1 MKYMLRLNWRENK
14 FQTMKKKNHLIAL
27 SVLIASLVGCNGGT
41 DSSTTQPGSNNP
53 TTPTAPSTQ
62 QPEKKTGTVTIGA
75 VEHGSVTA
83 DKMTAEVGADVT
95 FTVTPDENYSV
106 KSFKVNNDEKQLNDS
121 NQVVVKMVEGGLT
134 VSAEFE
140 INSAAVTITQADH
153 GSISADKSTAK
164 IGENVTFTVA
174 PEANYVVSSFK
185 VNGADVALD
194 GNNQAVVVMVAGGL
208 NVTASFELGSG
219 TVTIGTIE
227 HGAVTADKMTAKIGE
242 DVTFK
247 ITSETGYDVS
257 FFKVNGSDVDY
268 ETKEDSTTGKTYG
281 EAKVKMVSGGLTV
294 TAEFKLGVYP
304 IEWDTPTHGT
314 IAVEGGKTQ
323 ATYGDEVKFIFT
335 PETGYEIKYLA
346 INEEQVQAIDNTYTT
361 IMGEYGLFVNVQFGL
376 ENETIT
382 VNAGEHGTIEHKNKV
397 DDSQDYLYGDTA
409 VVTVTPNEGF
419 MIETITVDGKAIEVP
434 EDKKGGYSFEQLV
447 EKDLNISATFTDVH
461 TISEFTDS
469 VINEIK
475 NAQDIKVKLAGDV
488 TLGVTLPLAKGTTE
502 YDLDGHTITSTL
514 NGMLRDA
521 NIDTETLKNKSV
533 TLKNGNIV
541 SNYDKGTVNVI
552 DSSYLAALTLDGVT
566 VSNSS
571 ISKVNPITGIYCSS
585 TTETKI
591 LNSTINIKGS
601 SNLGAYGIGTNNLD
615 GENKTITIDNTK
627 VTVTSDDFD
636 NTAFLGNTEGIK
648 VVVKNSTFTADRQA
662 VIARTGNWDI
672 SGSTFVSTGKWLDAE
687 ANVTTNT
694 KYKTTAGSWGSG
706 NEVVSGGLILGDER
720 TSAYNT
726 PVVATLKD
734 NKFTVAKGDKMSIH
748 SDGTVATTVTMDALT
763 AVEAYGYDHDEDKTT
778 VVTENNVVKKTL
790 KELNEMTTDD
800 DANLYVTTGLLTKIE
815 NAQYGNL
822 YLTDKATGE
831 ELYVYGTYL
840 DNNYSFDGTKFSFDK
855 GAKVI
860 TSDYLG
866 KEITVAGTFKNY
878 NGTTK
883 ELVNAVVIDSSA
895 EKVAAKVV
903 TEYDAEKGT
912 VTVEEGKLGDKLKV
926 TATPKEGYKV
936 SSIKVNDQALTVAE
950 DNTAEFT
957 AELNNKVVVEFVS
970 ESAPVAKVYNVS
982 FNKDNNKK
990 IVNGYENNWTNVS
1003 DDITYNVENCNN
1015 NGTAEGQIG
1024 KTEWNYIRIGSKN
1037 NPSVG
1042 SIATA
1047 TPFVEAIAESAIT
1060 IDKVNVTYINS
1071 IKLLVST
1078 SKDFTTDTTTSYD
1091 VKVAKGEQITK
1102 ITTPVA
1108 NAYYKYVI
1116 DCKQTNKKIGNGP
1129 IQISKITFTTV
1140 AE

>member
-41 DSSTTQPGSNNP
+41 DSSTTQPGSTNP

-219 TVTIGTIE
+219 TVTIGTFE

-257 FFKVNGSDVDY
+257 FFKVNGSAVDY
-268 ETKEDSTTGKTYG
+268 VTKEDSTTGKTYG

-294 TAEFKLGVYP
+294 TAEFKLGVYS

-314 IAVEGGKTQ
+314 IAVESGKTQ
-323 ATYGDEVKFIFT
+323 ATYGEEVKFIFT
-335 PETGYEIKYLA
+335 PETGYEIKYLTV
-346 INEEQVQAIDNTYTT
+346 NEEPVQWASDNTYTT
-361 IMGEYGLFVNVQFGL
+361 TMGEYGLFVTVQFGL

-382 VNAGEHGTIEHKNKV
+382 VNAGEHGTIEHKNKA
-397 DDSQDYLYGDTA
+397 DDTQDYLYGDTS

-469 VINEIK
+469 VIDEIK

-521 NIDTETLKNKSV
+521 NTDIATFGNKSV
-533 TLKNGNIV
+533 TLKNGSII

-552 DSSYLAALTLDGVT
+552 DSSYLAAFTLDGVT

-571 ISKVNPITGIYCSS
+571 ISTVNPITGIYCSS

-648 VVVKNSTFTADRQA
+648 VVVKNSIFTADRQA

-672 SGSTFVSTGKWLDAE
+672 SGSTFVSTGKWLDSE

-694 KYKTTAGSWGSG
+694 KYKTAAGSWKSG

-800 DANLYVTTGLLTKIE
+800 DANLYVTTGVLTEIK
-815 NAQYGNL
+815 NAQFGNL

-831 ELYVYGTYL
+831 ELYVHGTYL
-840 DNNYSFDGTKFSFDK
+840 DNNYSFDGTKFSFDKK

-866 KEITVAGTFKNY
+866 KEITVAGTFKNFK
-878 NGTTK
+878 GTK
-883 ELVNAVVIDSSA
+883 ELVNAVVIDSSV

-912 VTVEEGKLGDKLKV
+912 VTVEEGKLGDKLMV

-936 SSIKVNDQALTVAE
+936 SSIKVNDQALTVAD

-970 ESAPVAKVYNVS
+970 ESAPVAKVYTVS
-982 FNKDNNKK
+982 FVKANNEA
-990 IVNGYENNWTNVS
+990 VNGYNFTWKNTSDNLKFTIANGNNFDGAWDYVRFGTKKGDS
-1003 DDITYNVENCNN
+1003 TGTIT
-1015 NGTAEGQIG
+1015 TD
-1024 KTEWNYIRIGSKN
+1024 S
-1037 NPSVG
+1037 
-1042 SIATA
+1042 
-1047 TPFVEAIAESAIT
+1047 PFAEAIAESAIT
-1060 IDKVNVTYINS
+1060 IDKVTIASIDS

-1078 SKDFTTDTTTSYD
+1078 SADFKTNTTSYN
-1091 VKVAKGEQITK
+1091 VNVAEGEQTTK

-1108 NAYYKYVI
+1108 NAYYKYEI
-1116 DCKQTNKKIGNGP
+1116 NCKKASKNGP

>member
-1 MKYMLRLNWRENK
+1 
-14 FQTMKKKNHLIAL
+14 MKKKNHLIAL
-27 SVLIASLVGCNGGT
+27 SVLIASLVGCNGGN

-164 IGENVTFTVA
+164 IGEDVTFTVA

-185 VNGADVALD
+185 VNDADVALD

-247 ITSETGYDVS
+247 ITSDTGYDVS
-257 FFKVNGSDVDY
+257 SFKVNGSDVDY
-268 ETKEDSTTGKTYG
+268 VTKEDSTTGKTYW

-294 TAEFKLGVYP
+294 TAEFKLGVYS
-304 IEWDTPTHGT
+304 IEWDPTTHGT
-314 IAVEGGKTQ
+314 IAVEGGKTS
-323 ATYGDEVKFIFT
+323 ATYGEDVKFIFT
-335 PETGYEIKYLA
+335 PETGYEIKNLT
-346 INEEQVQAIDNTYTT
+346 INEEQVQWASDNTYTT
-361 IMGEYGLFVNVQFGL
+361 TMGEYGLFVTVQFGL

-382 VNAGEHGTIEHKNKV
+382 VNAGEHGTIEHKNKL
-397 DDSQDYLYGDTA
+397 DDSQDYKYGDTA

-469 VINEIK
+469 VIAEIK

-488 TLGVTLPLAKGTTE
+488 TLGVVLPLAKGTTE
-502 YDLDGHTITSTL
+502 YNLDGHTITSTL

-521 NIDTETLKNKSV
+521 NTDIATFGNKSV
-533 TLKNGNIV
+533 TLKNGSII

-552 DSSYLAALTLDGVT
+552 DSSYLAAFTLDGVT

-571 ISKVNPITGIYCSS
+571 ISTVNPITGIYCSS

-636 NTAFLGNTEGIK
+636 NTGFLGNTEGIK

-672 SGSTFVSTGKWLDAE
+672 SGSTFVSTGKWLDASE

-694 KYKTTAGSWGSG
+694 KYKTTAGSWKAG

-800 DANLYVTTGLLTKIE
+800 ANLYVTTGVLTEIK
-815 NAQYGNL
+815 NAQFGNL

-831 ELYVYGTYL
+831 ELYVHGTYL
-840 DNNYSFDGTKFSFDK
+840 DNNYSFDGTEFLFDK

-878 NGTTK
+878 NGTK

-912 VTVEEGKLGDKLKV
+912 VTVEEGKLGDKLTV

-970 ESAPVAKVYNVS
+970 ESAPVAKVYTVLFVKANCGKGS
-982 FNKDNNKK
+982 TDYYQNKVWKNTTDGLTYS
-990 IVNGYENNWTNVS
+990 IVN
-1003 DDITYNVENCNN
+1003 CAN
-1015 NGTAEGQIG
+1015 NGS
-1024 KTEWNYIRIGSKN
+1024 KDWDYIK
-1037 NPSVG
+1037 VG
-1042 SIATA
+1042 SNRQDSIGTI
-1047 TPFVEAIAESAIT
+1047 TTDKPFAEAIAESAIT
-1060 IDKVNVTYINS
+1060 IDSVNNKFINS

-1078 SKDFTTDTTTSYD
+1078 SKDFTPDTTTSYD
-1091 VKVAKGEQITK
+1091 VNVAENEQTTK
-1102 ITTPVA
+1102 IKTPVA
-1108 NAYYKYVI
+1108 NAYYRYEI
-1116 DCKQTNKKIGNGP
+1116 DCKKAKKNGP
-1129 IQISKITFTTV
+1129 ISISKITFTTV

>member
-1 MKYMLRLNWRENK
+1 
-14 FQTMKKKNHLIAL
+14 MKKKNHLIAL
-27 SVLIASLVGCNGGT
+27 SVLIASLVGCNGGN

-106 KSFKVNNDEKQLNDS
+106 KSFKVNNDEKQLNES

-164 IGENVTFTVA
+164 IGENVTF
-174 PEANYVVSSFK
+174 
-185 VNGADVALD
+185 
-194 GNNQAVVVMVAGGL
+194 
-208 NVTASFELGSG
+208 
-219 TVTIGTIE
+219 
-227 HGAVTADKMTAKIGE
+227 
-242 DVTFK
+242 K
-247 ITSETGYDVS
+247 ITSDTGYDVS
-257 FFKVNGSDVDY
+257 SFKVNGSDVDY
-268 ETKEDSTTGKTYG
+268 VTKEDSTTGKTYW

-294 TAEFKLGVYP
+294 TAEFKLAVYS

-323 ATYGDEVKFIFT
+323 ATYGEDVKFIFT
-335 PETGYEIKYLA
+335 PETGYEIKYLT
-346 INEEQVQAIDNTYTT
+346 INEEPVQWASDNTFTT
-361 IMGEYGLFVNVQFGL
+361 TMGEYGLFVTVQFGL

-382 VNAGEHGTIEHKNKV
+382 VNAGEHGTIEHKNKL
-397 DDSQDYLYGDTA
+397 DDSQDYKYGDTA

-488 TLGVTLPLAKGTTE
+488 TLGVVLPLAKGTTE

-521 NIDTETLKNKSV
+521 NTDTATFGNKSV
-533 TLKNGNIV
+533 ILKNGSIV

-552 DSSYLAALTLDGVT
+552 DSSYLAAFTLDGVT

-571 ISKVNPITGIYCSS
+571 ISTVNPITGIYCSS

-636 NTAFLGNTEGIK
+636 NTGFLGNTEGIK

-672 SGSTFVSTGKWLDAE
+672 SGSTFVSTGKWLNASE

-694 KYKTTAGSWGSG
+694 KYKTTAGSWKAG

-734 NKFTVAKGDKMSIH
+734 NKFTVTKGDKMSIH

-800 DANLYVTTGLLTKIE
+800 DANLYVTTGVLTEIK
-815 NAQYGNL
+815 NAQFGNL

-840 DNNYSFDGTKFSFDK
+840 DNNYSFDGTEFLFDK

-866 KEITVAGTFKNY
+866 KEITIAGTFKNY
-878 NGTTK
+878 NGTK

-903 TEYDAEKGT
+903 TEYDTEKGT
-912 VTVEEGKLGDKLKV
+912 VTVEEGKVGDKLTV

-936 SSIKVNDQALTVAE
+936 SSIKVNDQALTVAD

-970 ESAPVAKVYNVS
+970 DSAPVAKVYTVS
-982 FNKDNNKK
+982 FVKDNCESSTDYVSNKAWK
-990 IVNGYENNWTNVS
+990 NTTDGLTYSIVN
-1003 DDITYNVENCNN
+1003 CANN
-1015 NGTAEGQIG
+1015 NKGWDFIKA
-1024 KTEWNYIRIGSKN
+1024 GSKKKD
-1037 NPSVG
+1037 
-1042 SIATA
+1042 SIATI
-1047 TPFVEAIAESAIT
+1047 TTDSPFTEAIAESAIT
-1060 IDKVNVTYINS
+1060 IDSVNNKFINS

-1078 SKDFTTDTTTSYD
+1078 SKDFTPDTTSSYD
-1091 VKVAKGEQITK
+1091 VNVAKDKQTTK
-1102 ITTPVA
+1102 IKTPVA
-1108 NAYYKYVI
+1108 NAYYRYVI
-1116 DCKQTNKKIGNGP
+1116 DCKKASSNGP
-1129 IQISKITFTTV
+1129 IAISKITFTTV

>member
-1 MKYMLRLNWRENK
+1 
-14 FQTMKKKNHLIAL
+14 MKKKNHLIAL

-41 DSSTTQPGSNNP
+41 DSSTTQPGSTNP

-140 INSAAVTITQADH
+140 INSAAVTITQTDH

-194 GNNQAVVVMVAGGL
+194 GNNQAVVVMVASGL

-219 TVTIGTIE
+219 TVTIGTFE

-257 FFKVNGSDVDY
+257 FFKVNGSAVDY
-268 ETKEDSTTGKTYG
+268 VTKEDSTTGKTYG

-304 IEWDTPTHGT
+304 IEWDPTTHGT
-314 IAVEGGKTQ
+314 IAVESGKTQ
-323 ATYGDEVKFIFT
+323 ATYGEEVKFIFT
-335 PETGYEIKYLA
+335 PETGYEIKYLTV
-346 INEEQVQAIDNTYTT
+346 NEEPVQWASDNTYTT
-361 IMGEYGLFVNVQFGL
+361 TMGEYGLFVTVQFGL

-382 VNAGEHGTIEHKNKV
+382 VNAGEHGTIKHKNKA
-397 DDSQDYLYGDTA
+397 DDTQDYLYGDTS

-469 VINEIK
+469 VIDEIK

-521 NIDTETLKNKSV
+521 NTDIATFGNKSV
-533 TLKNGNIV
+533 TLKNGSII

-552 DSSYLAALTLDGVT
+552 DSSYLAAFTLDGVT

-571 ISKVNPITGIYCSS
+571 ISTVNPITGIYCSS

-672 SGSTFVSTGKWLDAE
+672 SGSTFVSTGKWLDSE

-694 KYKTTAGSWGSG
+694 KYKTAAGSWKSG

-748 SDGTVATTVTMDALT
+748 SDGTV
-763 AVEAYGYDHDEDKTT
+763 KTT

-800 DANLYVTTGLLTKIE
+800 DANLYVTTGVLTEIK
-815 NAQYGNL
+815 NAQFGNL

-831 ELYVYGTYL
+831 ELYVFCTYL
-840 DNNYSFDGTKFSFDK
+840 DNNYSFDGTNFSFDK
-855 GAKVI
+855 GGAEVI

-866 KEITVAGTFKNY
+866 KEITVAGTFKNFK
-878 NGTTK
+878 GTK

-912 VTVEEGKLGDKLKV
+912 VTVEEGKLGDKLTV
-926 TATPKEGYKV
+926 TATPKAGYKV
-936 SSIKVNDQALTVAE
+936 SSIKVNDQTLTVAE

-970 ESAPVAKVYNVS
+970 ESAPVAKVYTVS
-982 FNKDNNKK
+982 FVKANCESSTDYVSNKAWTNTTDGLTYSIVNCANNNKGWDFIK
-990 IVNGYENNWTNVS
+990 
-1003 DDITYNVENCNN
+1003 
-1015 NGTAEGQIG
+1015 A
-1024 KTEWNYIRIGSKN
+1024 GSSKKD
-1037 NPSVG
+1037 
-1042 SIATA
+1042 SIATI
-1047 TPFVEAIAESAIT
+1047 TTDSPFAEAIAESAIT
-1060 IDKVNVTYINS
+1060 IDSVNDAYINS
-1071 IKLLVST
+1071 ITLLVS
-1078 SKDFTTDTTTSYD
+1078 SSADFKTNTASYD
-1091 VKVAKGEQITK
+1091 VKVAKGEQTTK
-1102 ITTPVA
+1102 IKTPVA

-1116 DCKQTNKKIGNGP
+1116 DCKQSKKNGP
-1129 IQISKITFTTV
+1129 IAISKITFTTV

>member
-41 DSSTTQPGSNNP
+41 DSSTTQPGSTNP

-208 NVTASFELGSG
+208 NVTASFELGSV
-219 TVTIGTIE
+219 TVTIGTFE

-257 FFKVNGSDVDY
+257 FFKVNGSAVDY
-268 ETKEDSTTGKTYG
+268 VTKEDSTTGKTYG

-294 TAEFKLGVYP
+294 TAEFKLGVYS
-304 IEWDTPTHGT
+304 IEWDPTTHGT
-314 IAVEGGKTQ
+314 IAVESGKTQ
-323 ATYGDEVKFIFT
+323 ATYGEEVKFVFT
-335 PETGYEIKYLA
+335 PETGYEIKYLTV
-346 INEEQVQAIDNTYTT
+346 NEEQVQWASDNTYTT
-361 IMGEYGLFVNVQFGL
+361 TMGEYGLFVTVQFGL

-382 VNAGEHGTIEHKNKV
+382 VNAGEHGTIEHKNKA
-397 DDSQDYLYGDTA
+397 DDTQDYLYGDTS

-469 VINEIK
+469 VIDEIK

-488 TLGVTLPLAKGTTE
+488 TLGVVLPLAKGTTE

-514 NGMLRDA
+514 NGMFRDA
-521 NIDTETLKNKSV
+521 NTDIATFGNKSV
-533 TLKNGNIV
+533 TLKNGSII

-552 DSSYLAALTLDGVT
+552 DSSYLAAFTLDGVT

-571 ISKVNPITGIYCSS
+571 ISTVNPITGIYCSS

-694 KYKTTAGSWGSG
+694 KYKTAAGSWKSG
-706 NEVVSGGLILGDER
+706 NEVVSGGLILGDES

-778 VVTENNVVKKTL
+778 VVTENNVVKSNIAEVVAKSE
-790 KELNEMTTDD
+790 KDD
-800 DANLYVTTGLLTKIE
+800 TKLYYVTGVVKDIYDETHGNIHLLDKTTGQSMI
-815 NAQYGNL
+815 
-822 YLTDKATGE
+822 
-831 ELYVYGTYL
+831 VYGTYL
-840 DNNYSFDGTKFSFDK
+840 TNEYSFDGSKFSFKQSDSTP
-855 GAKVI
+855 I
-860 TSDYLG
+860 TKEYIG
-866 KEITVAGTFKNY
+866 KEITVAGTLGFHGGAGQIANGFVLDAKADKY
-878 NGTTK
+878 NDDLT
-883 ELVNAVVIDSSA
+883 VS
-895 EKVAAKVV
+895 
-903 TEYDAEKGT
+903 YDNNKGT
-912 VTVEEGKLGDKLKV
+912 VVLSKDNPQLGDEV
-926 TATPKEGYKV
+926 TITATPKEGYRLSKV
-936 SSIKVNDQALTVAE
+936 TLKTIDDVESDITSTLK
-950 DNTAEFT
+950 FT
-957 AELNNKVVVEFVS
+957 AGLKDTITVEFVS
-970 ESAPVAKVYNVS
+970 DSTPVATVHEVV
-982 FNKDNNKK
+982 FNGENNNEPVGAYDKTWTNTTNGIK
-990 IVNGYENNWTNVS
+990 YVIVNG
-1003 DDITYNVENCNN
+1003 NN
-1015 NGTAEGQIG
+1015 NTNKWDYIKFGRKKVASIG
-1024 KTEWNYIRIGSKN
+1024 NIHTLS
-1037 NPSVG
+1037 
-1042 SIATA
+1042 
-1047 TPFVEAIAESAIT
+1047 PFVNPIASSTIT
-1060 IDKVNVTYINS
+1060 IDSIIAAKVNS
-1071 IKLLVST
+1071 IKFYIST
-1078 SKDFTTDTTTSYD
+1078 NDNFSDATVYNLAIKAGVIETT
-1091 VKVAKGEQITK
+1091 V
-1102 ITTPVA
+1102 TTPVA
-1108 NAYYKYVI
+1108 NAYYKYEF
-1116 DCKQTNKKIGNGP
+1116 DCQSGSGNGFV
-1129 IQISKITFTTV
+1129 QISKVTFTEKV
-1140 AE
+1140 

>member
-1 MKYMLRLNWRENK
+1 
-14 FQTMKKKNHLIAL
+14 MKKKNHLIAL
-27 SVLIASLVGCNGGT
+27 SVLIASLVGCNGGN

-185 VNGADVALD
+185 VNDADVALD

-208 NVTASFELGSG
+208 NATASFELGSG

-247 ITSETGYDVS
+247 ITSDTGYDVS
-257 FFKVNGSDVDY
+257 SFKVNGSDADY
-268 ETKEDSTTGKTYG
+268 VTKEDSTTGKTYW

-294 TAEFKLGVYP
+294 TAEFKLAVYS

-323 ATYGDEVKFIFT
+323 ATYGEEVKFIFT
-335 PETGYEIKYLA
+335 PETGYEIKYLT
-346 INEEQVQAIDNTYTT
+346 INEEQVQASDNTYTT
-361 IMGEYGLFVNVQFGL
+361 TMGEYGLFVTVQFGL

-382 VNAGEHGTIEHKNKV
+382 VNAGEHGTIEHKNKA

-419 MIETITVDGKAIEVP
+419 MIETIKVDGKAIEVP

-521 NIDTETLKNKSV
+521 NTDTATFGNKSV
-533 TLKNGNIV
+533 TLKNGNII

-552 DSSYLAALTLDGVT
+552 DSSYLAAFTLDGVT

-571 ISKVNPITGIYCSS
+571 ISTVNPITGIYCSS

-672 SGSTFVSTGKWLDAE
+672 SGSTFVSTGKWLDASE

-694 KYKTTAGSWGSG
+694 KYKTTAGSWKAG
-706 NEVVSGGLILGDER
+706 NEVVSGGLILGDE
-720 TSAYNT
+720 TTTAYNT

-840 DNNYSFDGTKFSFDK
+840 DNNYSFDGTEFLFDK

-866 KEITVAGTFKNY
+866 KEITIAGTFKNY
-878 NGTTK
+878 NGTK

-912 VTVEEGKLGDKLKV
+912 VTVEDGKVGDKLTV

-936 SSIKVNDQALTVAE
+936 SSIKVNDQALTVAD

-970 ESAPVAKVYNVS
+970 ESAPVAKVYTVS
-982 FNKDNNKK
+982 FVKANNEA
-990 IVNGYENNWTNVS
+990 VNGYNFTWKNTSDNLKFTIANGNNFDGAWDYVRFGTKKGDS
-1003 DDITYNVENCNN
+1003 TGTIT
-1015 NGTAEGQIG
+1015 TD
-1024 KTEWNYIRIGSKN
+1024 S
-1037 NPSVG
+1037 
-1042 SIATA
+1042 
-1047 TPFVEAIAESAIT
+1047 PFAEAIAESAIT
-1060 IDKVNVTYINS
+1060 IDKVTIASIDS

-1078 SKDFTTDTTTSYD
+1078 SADFKTNTTSYN
-1091 VKVAKGEQITK
+1091 VNVAEGEQTTK

-1108 NAYYKYVI
+1108 NAYYKYEI
-1116 DCKQTNKKIGNGP
+1116 NCKKASKNGP

>member
-1 MKYMLRLNWRENK
+1 
-14 FQTMKKKNHLIAL
+14 MKKKNHLIAL
-27 SVLIASLVGCNGGT
+27 SVLIASLVGCNGGN

-185 VNGADVALD
+185 VNDADVALD

-219 TVTIGTIE
+219 TVTIGTFE

-268 ETKEDSTTGKTYG
+268 VTKEDSTTGKTYG

-294 TAEFKLGVYP
+294 TAEFKLGVYS
-304 IEWDTPTHGT
+304 IEWDAPAHGT
-314 IAVEGGKTQ
+314 IAVEGDKTQ
-323 ATYGDEVKFIFT
+323 ATYGDDVKFIFT
-335 PETGYEIKYLA
+335 PDTGYEIKYLT
-346 INEEQVQAIDNTYTT
+346 INDEQVQWANDNTYTT
-361 IMGEYGLFVNVQFGL
+361 TMGEYGLFVTVQFGL

-382 VNAGEHGTIEHKNKV
+382 VNAGEHGTIEHKNKA

-409 VVTVTPNEGF
+409 VVTVTPNEGY

-469 VINEIK
+469 VIDEIK

-488 TLGVTLPLAKGTTE
+488 TLGVALPLAKGTTE

-514 NGMLRDA
+514 DGMLSVAKTDA
-521 NIDTETLKNKSV
+521 GNKSV
-533 TLKNGNIV
+533 TLKNGNII

-571 ISKVNPITGIYCSS
+571 ISTVNPITGIYCSS

-615 GENKTITIDNTK
+615 GENKTITIENTK

-694 KYKTTAGSWGSG
+694 KYKTTAGSWRTG

-800 DANLYVTTGLLTKIE
+800 DANLYVTTGVLTEIK
-815 NAQYGNL
+815 NAQFGNL

-831 ELYVYGTYL
+831 ELYVHGTYL

-866 KEITVAGTFKNY
+866 KEITIAGTFKNFK
-878 NGTTK
+878 GTK

-912 VTVEEGKLGDKLKV
+912 VTVEEGKLGDKLTV

-970 ESAPVAKVYNVS
+970 ESAPVAKVYTVS
-982 FNKDNNKK
+982 FVKANCGKGSTDYVSGKAWTNTTDGLTYS
-990 IVNGYENNWTNVS
+990 IVN
-1003 DDITYNVENCNN
+1003 CAN
-1015 NGTAEGQIG
+1015 NGS
-1024 KTEWNYIRIGSKN
+1024 KDWDYIKVGSKN
-1037 NPSVG
+1037 KD
-1042 SIATA
+1042 SIGTI
-1047 TPFVEAIAESAIT
+1047 TTDKPFAEAIAEST
-1060 IDKVNVTYINS
+1060 IKIDAVTPTSINS

-1078 SKDFTTDTTTSYD
+1078 SADFTPETTASYD
-1091 VKVAKGEQITK
+1091 VTVAKGEQTTK
-1102 ITTPVA
+1102 IKTPVA
-1108 NAYYKYVI
+1108 NAYYRYVI
-1116 DCKQTNKKIGNGP
+1116 DCKKAKNNGP
-1129 IQISKITFTTV
+1129 ISISKITFTTV

>member
-1 MKYMLRLNWRENK
+1 
-14 FQTMKKKNHLIAL
+14 MKKKNHLIAL
-27 SVLIASLVGCNGGT
+27 SVLIASLVGCNGGN

-185 VNGADVALD
+185 VNDADVALD

-219 TVTIGTIE
+219 TVTIGTME

-247 ITSETGYDVS
+247 ITSETGYEVN
-257 FFKVNGSDVDY
+257 FFKVNGISVKY
-268 ETKEDSTTGKTYG
+268 EAKEDPTTGKTYG

-294 TAEFKLGVYP
+294 TAEFKLAVYT
-304 IEWDTPTHGT
+304 IEWDTPAHGT
-314 IAVEGGKTQ
+314 IAVEGDKAS
-323 ATYGDEVKFIFT
+323 ATYGEEVKFIFT
-335 PETGYEIKYLA
+335 PETGYEIKYLTV
-346 INEEQVQAIDNTYTT
+346 NEEQVQWASDNTYTT
-361 IMGEYGLFVNVQFGL
+361 IMGEYGLFVTVQFGL

-382 VNAGEHGTIEHKNKV
+382 VNAGEHGTIEHKNKA
-397 DDSQDYLYGDTA
+397 DDTQDYLYGDTA

-419 MIETITVDGKAIEVP
+419 MIETITVDGKTIQVP

-461 TISEFTDS
+461 TLSEFTDS

-488 TLGVTLPLAKGTTE
+488 TLGVALPLAKGTTE
-502 YDLDGHTITSTL
+502 YDLGGHTITSTL

-521 NIDTETLKNKSV
+521 NTDTATFGNKSV
-533 TLKNGNIV
+533 TLKNGKII

-552 DSSYLAALTLDGVT
+552 DSSYLAAFTLDGVT

-571 ISKVNPITGIYCSS
+571 ISTVNPITGIYCSS

-694 KYKTTAGSWGSG
+694 KYKTAAGSWKSR
-706 NEVVSGGLILGDER
+706 NEVVSGGLILGDES

-778 VVTENNVVKKTL
+778 VVTENNVVKSNIAEVVAKSE
-790 KELNEMTTDD
+790 KDD
-800 DANLYVTTGLLTKIE
+800 TKLYYVTGVVKDIYDETHGNIHLLDKTTGQSMI
-815 NAQYGNL
+815 
-822 YLTDKATGE
+822 
-831 ELYVYGTYL
+831 VYGTYL
-840 DNNYSFDGTKFSFDK
+840 TNEYSFDGSKFSFKQSDSTP
-855 GAKVI
+855 I
-860 TSDYLG
+860 TKEYIG
-866 KEITVAGTFKNY
+866 KEITVAGTLGFHGGAGQIANGFVLDAKADKY
-878 NGTTK
+878 NDDLT
-883 ELVNAVVIDSSA
+883 VS
-895 EKVAAKVV
+895 
-903 TEYDAEKGT
+903 YDNNKGT
-912 VTVEEGKLGDKLKV
+912 VVLSKENPQLGDEV
-926 TATPKEGYKV
+926 TITATPKEGYRLSKV
-936 SSIKVNDQALTVAE
+936 TLKTIDDVESDITSTLK
-950 DNTAEFT
+950 FT
-957 AELNNKVVVEFVS
+957 AGLKDTITVEFVS
-970 ESAPVAKVYNVS
+970 DSTPVATVHEVV
-982 FNKDNNKK
+982 FNGENNNEPVGAYDKTWTNTTNGIK
-990 IVNGYENNWTNVS
+990 YVIVNG
-1003 DDITYNVENCNN
+1003 NN
-1015 NGTAEGQIG
+1015 NTNKWDYIKFGRKKDASIG
-1024 KTEWNYIRIGSKN
+1024 NIHTLS
-1037 NPSVG
+1037 
-1042 SIATA
+1042 
-1047 TPFVEAIAESAIT
+1047 PFVNPIASSTIT
-1060 IDKVNVTYINS
+1060 IDSIIAAKVNS
-1071 IKLLVST
+1071 IKFYIST
-1078 SKDFTTDTTTSYD
+1078 NDNFSDATVYNLAIKAGVIETT
-1091 VKVAKGEQITK
+1091 V
-1102 ITTPVA
+1102 TTPVA
-1108 NAYYKYVI
+1108 NAYYKYEF
-1116 DCKQTNKKIGNGP
+1116 DCQSGSGNGFV
-1129 IQISKITFTTV
+1129 QISKVTFTEKV
-1140 AE
+1140 

>member
-27 SVLIASLVGCNGGT
+27 SVLIASLVGCNGGN

-62 QPEKKTGTVTIGA
+62 QPVKKTGTVTIGA

-95 FTVTPDENYSV
+95 FTV
-106 KSFKVNNDEKQLNDS
+106 
-121 NQVVVKMVEGGLT
+121 
-134 VSAEFE
+134 
-140 INSAAVTITQADH
+140 
-153 GSISADKSTAK
+153 
-164 IGENVTFTVA
+164 A

-185 VNGADVALD
+185 VNDADVALD
-194 GNNQAVVVMVAGGL
+194 GNNQVVVVMVAGGL

-227 HGAVTADKMTAKIGE
+227 HGTVTADKMTAKIGE

-247 ITSETGYDVS
+247 ITSDTGYDVN

-268 ETKEDSTTGKTYG
+268 VNKEDPTTGKTYG

-294 TAEFKLGVYP
+294 TAEFKLGVYS

-314 IAVEGGKTQ
+314 IAVEGDKKS
-323 ATYGDEVKFIFT
+323 ATYGEEVKFIFT
-335 PETGYEIKYLA
+335 PETGYEIKYLT
-346 INEEQVQAIDNTYTT
+346 INEEQVQWASDNTYTT
-361 IMGEYGLFVNVQFGL
+361 IMGEYGLFVTVQFGL

-382 VNAGEHGTIEHKNKV
+382 VNAGEHGTIEHKNKA

-409 VVTVTPNEGF
+409 VVTVTPNEGY

-469 VINEIK
+469 VIDEIK
-475 NAQDIKVKLAGDV
+475 NAQDIKVKIAGDV
-488 TLGVTLPLAKGTTE
+488 TLGVALPLAKGTTE

-521 NIDTETLKNKSV
+521 NTDTATFGNKSV
-533 TLKNGNIV
+533 TLKNGKII

-552 DSSYLAALTLDGVT
+552 DSSYLAAFTLDGVT

-571 ISKVNPITGIYCSS
+571 ISTDNPITGIYCSS

-636 NTAFLGNTEGIK
+636 NTGFLGNTEGIK

-672 SGSTFVSTGKWLDAE
+672 SGSTFVSTGKWLDASE

-694 KYKTTAGSWGSG
+694 KYKTTAGSWKTG

-763 AVEAYGYDHDEDKTT
+763 AVEAYGYDHDEDETT

-800 DANLYVTTGLLTKIE
+800 ANLYVTTGVLTEIK
-815 NAQYGNL
+815 NAQFGNL

-831 ELYVYGTYL
+831 ELYVFGTYL

-878 NGTTK
+878 NGTK
-883 ELVNAVVIDSSA
+883 ELVNAVVLDSSV

-912 VTVEEGKLGDKLKV
+912 VTVEEGKLGDKLTV

-936 SSIKVNDQALTVAE
+936 SSIKVNDQALTVAD

-970 ESAPVAKVYNVS
+970 ESAPVAKVYTVS
-982 FNKDNNKK
+982 FVKDNCQSSTDYVSGKAWTNTTDGLTYSIVNCANNKK
-990 IVNGYENNWTNVS
+990 QWDFIK
-1003 DDITYNVENCNN
+1003 
-1015 NGTAEGQIG
+1015 A
-1024 KTEWNYIRIGSKN
+1024 GSK
-1037 NPSVG
+1037 SKD
-1042 SIATA
+1042 SIGTI
-1047 TPFVEAIAESAIT
+1047 TTDSPFAEAIAEST
-1060 IDKVNVTYINS
+1060 IKIDAVTPTSINS

-1078 SKDFTTDTTTSYD
+1078 SADFTTDTTTSYD
-1091 VKVAKGEQITK
+1091 VNVAKGEQTTK

-1108 NAYYKYVI
+1108 NAYYRYVI
-1116 DCKQTNKKIGNGP
+1116 DCKKASKNGP

-1140 AE
+1140 AK

>member
-1 MKYMLRLNWRENK
+1 
-14 FQTMKKKNHLIAL
+14 MKKKNHLIAL
-27 SVLIASLVGCNGGT
+27 SVLIASLVGCNGGN

-83 DKMTAEVGADVT
+83 DK
-95 FTVTPDENYSV
+95 
-106 KSFKVNNDEKQLNDS
+106 
-121 NQVVVKMVEGGLT
+121 
-134 VSAEFE
+134 
-140 INSAAVTITQADH
+140 
-153 GSISADKSTAK
+153 STAK

-185 VNGADVALD
+185 VNDADVALD

-227 HGAVTADKMTAKIGE
+227 HGSVTADKMTAKIGE

-247 ITSETGYDVS
+247 ITSDTGYDVS
-257 FFKVNGSDVDY
+257 SFKVNGSDVDY
-268 ETKEDSTTGKTYG
+268 VTKEDSTTGKIYW

-304 IEWDTPTHGT
+304 IEWDTPAHGT

-346 INEEQVQAIDNTYTT
+346 INEEQVQASDNTYTT
-361 IMGEYGLFVNVQFGL
+361 TMGEYGLFVTVQFGL

-382 VNAGEHGTIEHKNKV
+382 VNAGEHGTIEHKNKA
-397 DDSQDYLYGDTA
+397 DNSQDYLYGDTA

-488 TLGVTLPLAKGTTE
+488 TLGVVLPLAKGTTE

-521 NIDTETLKNKSV
+521 NTDIATFGNKSV
-533 TLKNGNIV
+533 TLKNGSII

-552 DSSYLAALTLDGVT
+552 DSSYLAAFTLDGVT

-571 ISKVNPITGIYCSS
+571 ISTVNPITGIYCSS

-636 NTAFLGNTEGIK
+636 NTGFLGNTEGIK

-694 KYKTTAGSWGSG
+694 KYKTTAGSWKAG

-778 VVTENNVVKKTL
+778 VFTENNVVKKTL

-800 DANLYVTTGLLTKIE
+800 DANLYVTTGVLTEIK
-815 NAQYGNL
+815 NAQFGNL

-831 ELYVYGTYL
+831 ELYVHGTYL
-840 DNNYSFDGTKFSFDK
+840 DNNYSFDGTQFSFDK
-855 GAKVI
+855 GGAEVI

-866 KEITVAGTFKNY
+866 KEITVAGTFQNFK
-878 NGTTK
+878 GTK

-912 VTVEEGKLGDKLKV
+912 VTVEEGKLGDKLTV

-936 SSIKVNDQALTVAE
+936 SSIKVNDQALTVAD

-970 ESAPVAKVYNVS
+970 ESAPVAKVYTVS
-982 FNKDNNKK
+982 FVKANCGKGSTDYYQNKVWKNTTDGLTYS
-990 IVNGYENNWTNVS
+990 IVN
-1003 DDITYNVENCNN
+1003 CAN
-1015 NGTAEGQIG
+1015 NGS
-1024 KTEWNYIRIGSKN
+1024 KDWDYIK
-1037 NPSVG
+1037 VG
-1042 SIATA
+1042 SNRQDSIGTI
-1047 TPFVEAIAESAIT
+1047 TTDKPFAEDIAESTIAIDSV
-1060 IDKVNVTYINS
+1060 INEYINS

-1078 SKDFTTDTTTSYD
+1078 SADFTTDTTTSYN
-1091 VKVAKGEQITK
+1091 VNVAKGEQTTK
-1102 ITTPVA
+1102 IKTPVA
-1108 NAYYKYVI
+1108 NAYYRYVI
-1116 DCKQTNKKIGNGP
+1116 DCKKAKKNGP
-1129 IQISKITFTTV
+1129 ISISKITFTTV
-1140 AE
+1140 AK

>member
-1 MKYMLRLNWRENK
+1 
-14 FQTMKKKNHLIAL
+14 MKKKNHLIAL

-268 ETKEDSTTGKTYG
+268 ETKEDSTTGKTYW

-294 TAEFKLGVYP
+294 TAEFKLGVYS
-304 IEWDTPTHGT
+304 IDWDAPSHGT

-323 ATYGDEVKFIFT
+323 ATYGEDVKFIFT
-335 PETGYEIKYLA
+335 PETGYEIKSLT
-346 INEEQVQAIDNTYTT
+346 INEEQVQWASDNTYTT
-361 IMGEYGLFVNVQFGL
+361 TMGEYGLFVNLQFGL

-382 VNAGEHGTIEHKNKV
+382 VNAGEHGTIEHKNKA
-397 DDSQDYLYGDTA
+397 DDSQNYKYGDTA
-409 VVTVTPNEGF
+409 VVTITPNEGF

-521 NIDTETLKNKSV
+521 STDTATFGNKSV
-533 TLKNGNIV
+533 TLKNGSIV

-552 DSSYLAALTLDGVT
+552 DSSYLAAFTLDGVT

-571 ISKVNPITGIYCSS
+571 ISTVNPITGIYCSS

-694 KYKTTAGSWGSG
+694 KYKTTAGSWKSG

-720 TSAYNT
+720 TTAYNT

-800 DANLYVTTGLLTKIE
+800 DANLYVTTGVLTEIK
-815 NAQYGNL
+815 NTQFGNL

-831 ELYVYGTYL
+831 ELYVFGTYL

-855 GAKVI
+855 GGAKVI

-866 KEITVAGTFKNY
+866 KEIIVAGTFKNY
-878 NGTTK
+878 KGTK

-912 VTVEEGKLGDKLKV
+912 VTVEEGKLGDKLTV
-926 TATPKEGYKV
+926 TATPKAGYKV
-936 SSIKVNDQALTVAE
+936 SSIKVNDQTLTVAE

-970 ESAPVAKVYNVS
+970 ESAPVAKVYTVS
-982 FNKDNNKK
+982 FVKANCESSTDYVSNKAWTNTTDGLTYSIVNCANNNKGWDFIK
-990 IVNGYENNWTNVS
+990 
-1003 DDITYNVENCNN
+1003 
-1015 NGTAEGQIG
+1015 A
-1024 KTEWNYIRIGSKN
+1024 GSKKKD
-1037 NPSVG
+1037 
-1042 SIATA
+1042 SIATI
-1047 TPFVEAIAESAIT
+1047 TTDSPFAEAIAESAIT
-1060 IDKVNVTYINS
+1060 IDSVNDKFINS
-1071 IKLLVST
+1071 ITLLVST

-1091 VKVAKGEQITK
+1091 VNVAEKEQTTK

-1108 NAYYKYVI
+1108 NAYYRYVI
-1116 DCKQTNKKIGNGP
+1116 DCKKASSNGP
-1129 IQISKITFTTV
+1129 IAISKITFTTV

>member
-41 DSSTTQPGSNNP
+41 DSSTTQPGSTNP

-219 TVTIGTIE
+219 TVTIGTFE

-257 FFKVNGSDVDY
+257 FFKVNGSAVDY
-268 ETKEDSTTGKTYG
+268 VTKEDSITGKTYG

-294 TAEFKLGVYP
+294 TAEFKLGVYS
-304 IEWDTPTHGT
+304 IEWDAPAHGT
-314 IAVEGGKTQ
+314 IAVESGKTQ
-323 ATYGDEVKFIFT
+323 ATYGEEVKFVFT
-335 PETGYEIKYLA
+335 PETGYEIKYLT
-346 INEEQVQAIDNTYTT
+346 INEEPVQWASDNTYTT
-361 IMGEYGLFVNVQFGL
+361 TMGEYGLFVTVQFGL

-382 VNAGEHGTIEHKNKV
+382 VNAGEHGTIEHKNKA
-397 DDSQDYLYGDTA
+397 DDTQDYLYGDTS

-469 VINEIK
+469 VIDEIK

-514 NGMLRDA
+514 NGMFRDA
-521 NIDTETLKNKSV
+521 NTDIATFGNKSV
-533 TLKNGNIV
+533 TLKNGSII

-552 DSSYLAALTLDGVT
+552 DSSYLAAFTLDGVT

-571 ISKVNPITGIYCSS
+571 ISTVNPITGIYCSS
-585 TTETKI
+585 TTETMI

-672 SGSTFVSTGKWLDAE
+672 SGSTFVSTGKWLDSE

-694 KYKTTAGSWGSG
+694 KYKTAAGSWKSG

-778 VVTENNVVKKTL
+778 VVTENNVVKSNIAEVVAKSE
-790 KELNEMTTDD
+790 KDD
-800 DANLYVTTGLLTKIE
+800 TKLYYVTGVVKDIYDETHGNIHLLDKTTGQSMI
-815 NAQYGNL
+815 
-822 YLTDKATGE
+822 
-831 ELYVYGTYL
+831 VYGTYL
-840 DNNYSFDGTKFSFDK
+840 TNEYSFDGSKFSFKQSDSTP
-855 GAKVI
+855 I
-860 TSDYLG
+860 TKEYIG
-866 KEITVAGTFKNY
+866 KEITVAGTLGFHGGAGQIANGFVLDAKADKY
-878 NGTTK
+878 NDDLT
-883 ELVNAVVIDSSA
+883 VS
-895 EKVAAKVV
+895 
-903 TEYDAEKGT
+903 YDNNKGT
-912 VTVEEGKLGDKLKV
+912 VVLSKENPQLGDEV
-926 TATPKEGYKV
+926 TITATPKEGYRLSKV
-936 SSIKVNDQALTVAE
+936 TLKTIDDVESDITSTLK
-950 DNTAEFT
+950 FT
-957 AELNNKVVVEFVS
+957 AGLKDTITVEFVS
-970 ESAPVAKVYNVS
+970 DSTPVATVHEVV
-982 FNKDNNKK
+982 FNGENNNEPVGAYDKTWTNTTNGIK
-990 IVNGYENNWTNVS
+990 YVIVNG
-1003 DDITYNVENCNN
+1003 NN
-1015 NGTAEGQIG
+1015 NTNKWDYIKFGRKKVASIG
-1024 KTEWNYIRIGSKN
+1024 NIHTLS
-1037 NPSVG
+1037 
-1042 SIATA
+1042 
-1047 TPFVEAIAESAIT
+1047 PFVNPIASSTIT
-1060 IDKVNVTYINS
+1060 IDSIIAAKVNS
-1071 IKLLVST
+1071 IKFYIST
-1078 SKDFTTDTTTSYD
+1078 NDNFSDATVYNLAIKAGVIETT
-1091 VKVAKGEQITK
+1091 V
-1102 ITTPVA
+1102 TTPVA
-1108 NAYYKYVI
+1108 NAYYKYEF
-1116 DCKQTNKKIGNGP
+1116 DCQSGSGNGFV
-1129 IQISKITFTTV
+1129 QISKVTFTEKV
-1140 AE
+1140 

>member
-1 MKYMLRLNWRENK
+1 
-14 FQTMKKKNHLIAL
+14 MKKKNHLIAL
-27 SVLIASLVGCNGGT
+27 SVLIASLVGCNGGN

-185 VNGADVALD
+185 VNDADVTLD

-219 TVTIGTIE
+219 TVTIGTME

-247 ITSETGYDVS
+247 ITSETGYEVN
-257 FFKVNGSDVDY
+257 FFKVNGSDVRY
-268 ETKEDSTTGKTYG
+268 ETKEDPTTGKTYG

-294 TAEFKLGVYP
+294 TAEFKLAVYT
-304 IEWDTPTHGT
+304 IEWDTPAHGT
-314 IAVEGGKTQ
+314 IAVEGDKAS
-323 ATYGDEVKFIFT
+323 ATYGEEVKFIFT
-335 PETGYEIKYLA
+335 PETGYEIKYLT
-346 INEEQVQAIDNTYTT
+346 INEEQVQWASDNTYTT
-361 IMGEYGLFVNVQFGL
+361 IMGEYGLFVTVQFGL

-382 VNAGEHGTIEHKNKV
+382 VNAGEHGTIEHKNKA
-397 DDSQDYLYGDTA
+397 DDTQDYLYGDTA

-419 MIETITVDGKAIEVP
+419 MIETITVDGKTIQVP

-488 TLGVTLPLAKGTTE
+488 TLGVALPLAKGTTE
-502 YDLDGHTITSTL
+502 YDLGGHTITSTL

-521 NIDTETLKNKSV
+521 NTDTATFGTKSV
-533 TLKNGNIV
+533 ALKNGKIV

-552 DSSYLAALTLDGVT
+552 DSSYLAAFTLDGVT

-571 ISKVNPITGIYCSS
+571 ISTVNPITGIYCSS

-636 NTAFLGNTEGIK
+636 NTGFLGNTEGIK

-672 SGSTFVSTGKWLDAE
+672 SGSTFVSTGKWLDASE
-687 ANVTTNT
+687 ANATTNT
-694 KYKTTAGSWGSG
+694 KYKTTAGSWKTG

-778 VVTENNVVKKTL
+778 VVTENNVVKSNIAEVVAKSE
-790 KELNEMTTDD
+790 KDD
-800 DANLYVTTGLLTKIE
+800 TKLYYVTGVVKDIYDETHGNIHLLDKTTGQSMI
-815 NAQYGNL
+815 
-822 YLTDKATGE
+822 
-831 ELYVYGTYL
+831 VYGTYL
-840 DNNYSFDGTKFSFDK
+840 TNEYSFDGSKFSFKQSDSTP
-855 GAKVI
+855 I
-860 TSDYLG
+860 TKEYIG
-866 KEITVAGTFKNY
+866 KEITVAGTLGFHGGAGQIVNGFVLDAKADKY
-878 NGTTK
+878 NDDLT
-883 ELVNAVVIDSSA
+883 VS
-895 EKVAAKVV
+895 
-903 TEYDAEKGT
+903 YDNSKGT
-912 VTVEEGKLGDKLKV
+912 VVLSKENPQLGDEV
-926 TATPKEGYKV
+926 TITATPKEGYRLSKV
-936 SSIKVNDQALTVAE
+936 TLKTIDDVESDITSTLK
-950 DNTAEFT
+950 FT
-957 AELNNKVVVEFVS
+957 AGLKDTITVEFVS
-970 ESAPVAKVYNVS
+970 DSTPVATVHEVV
-982 FNKDNNKK
+982 FNGENNNEPVGAYDKTWTNTTNGIK
-990 IVNGYENNWTNVS
+990 YVIVNG
-1003 DDITYNVENCNN
+1003 NN
-1015 NGTAEGQIG
+1015 NTNKWDYIKFGRKKVASIG
-1024 KTEWNYIRIGSKN
+1024 NIHTLSPFA
-1037 NPSVG
+1037 NP
-1042 SIATA
+1042 IASST
-1047 TPFVEAIAESAIT
+1047 IT
-1060 IDKVNVTYINS
+1060 IDSITATKVNS
-1071 IKLLVST
+1071 IKFYIST
-1078 SKDFTTDTTTSYD
+1078 NEDFSNAEVHNLAIKTGVIETT
-1091 VKVAKGEQITK
+1091 V
-1102 ITTPVA
+1102 TTPVA
-1108 NAYYKYVI
+1108 NAYYKYEF
-1116 DCKQTNKKIGNGP
+1116 DCQSGSGNGFV
-1129 IQISKITFTTV
+1129 QISKVTFTEKV
-1140 AE
+1140 

>member
-1 MKYMLRLNWRENK
+1 
-14 FQTMKKKNHLIAL
+14 MKKKNHLIAL
-27 SVLIASLVGCNGGT
+27 SVLIASLVGCNGGN

-83 DKMTAEVGADVT
+83 DKMTA
-95 FTVTPDENYSV
+95 
-106 KSFKVNNDEKQLNDS
+106 
-121 NQVVVKMVEGGLT
+121 
-134 VSAEFE
+134 
-140 INSAAVTITQADH
+140 
-153 GSISADKSTAK
+153 
-164 IGENVTFTVA
+164 
-174 PEANYVVSSFK
+174 
-185 VNGADVALD
+185 
-194 GNNQAVVVMVAGGL
+194 
-208 NVTASFELGSG
+208 
-219 TVTIGTIE
+219 
-227 HGAVTADKMTAKIGE
+227 KIGE

-247 ITSETGYDVS
+247 ITSDTGYDVS
-257 FFKVNGSDVDY
+257 SFKVNGSDVEY
-268 ETKEDSTTGKTYG
+268 VTKEDSTTGKTYW
-281 EAKVKMVSGGLTV
+281 EAKVKMVTGGLTV

-304 IEWDTPTHGT
+304 IEWDTPAHGT
-314 IAVEGGKTQ
+314 IAVEGGKTS
-323 ATYGDEVKFIFT
+323 ATYGEDVKFIFT
-335 PETGYEIKYLA
+335 PETGYEIKYLT
-346 INEEQVQAIDNTYTT
+346 INNEKVQWASDNTYTT
-361 IMGEYGLFVNVQFGL
+361 TMGEYGLFVTVQFGL

-488 TLGVTLPLAKGTTE
+488 TLGVALPLAKGTTE

-521 NIDTETLKNKSV
+521 STDTATFGNKSV
-533 TLKNGNIV
+533 TLKNGSII

-552 DSSYLAALTLDGVT
+552 DSSYLAAFTLDGVT

-571 ISKVNPITGIYCSS
+571 ISTVNPITGIYCSS

-694 KYKTTAGSWGSG
+694 KYKTTAGSWRSG

-800 DANLYVTTGLLTKIE
+800 DANLYVTTGVLTEIK

-831 ELYVYGTYL
+831 ELYVHGTYL
-840 DNNYSFDGTKFSFDK
+840 DNNYSFDGTQFSFDK
-855 GAKVI
+855 GGAEVI

-866 KEITVAGTFKNY
+866 KEITVAGTFQNFK
-878 NGTTK
+878 GTK

-912 VTVEEGKLGDKLKV
+912 VTVEEGKLGDKLTV

-936 SSIKVNDQALTVAE
+936 SSIKVNDQALSVAD

-970 ESAPVAKVYNVS
+970 ESAPVAKVYTVS
-982 FNKDNNKK
+982 FVKANNEAVNDYVSTWKNTSDNLKFT
-990 IVNGYENNWTNVS
+990 IANGNNYKGTWDYVKFGSRKVASKGT
-1003 DDITYNVENCNN
+1003 IT
-1015 NGTAEGQIG
+1015 TD
-1024 KTEWNYIRIGSKN
+1024 S
-1037 NPSVG
+1037 
-1042 SIATA
+1042 
-1047 TPFVEAIAESAIT
+1047 PFVEAIAESTIT
-1060 IDKVNVTYINS
+1060 IDKVNDASINS

-1078 SKDFTTDTTTSYD
+1078 SDKFTDDTTTSYD
-1091 VKVAKGEQITK
+1091 VKVAEGKQTTK
-1102 ITTPVA
+1102 IKTPVA
-1108 NAYYKYVI
+1108 NAYYRYVI
-1116 DCKQTNKKIGNGP
+1116 DCKEASNGS
-1129 IQISKITFTTV
+1129 IAISKITFTTV

>member
-1 MKYMLRLNWRENK
+1 
-14 FQTMKKKNHLIAL
+14 MKKKNHLIAL
-27 SVLIASLVGCNGGT
+27 SVLIASLVGCNGGN

-153 GSISADKSTAK
+153 GSIGADKSTAK

-185 VNGADVALD
+185 VNDADVTLD

-247 ITSETGYDVS
+247 ITSDTGYDVS

-268 ETKEDSTTGKTYG
+268 ATKEDSTTGKTYW

-304 IEWDTPTHGT
+304 IEWNLTTHGT

-323 ATYGDEVKFIFT
+323 ATYGEEVKFIFT
-335 PETGYEIKYLA
+335 PETGYEIKYLT
-346 INEEQVQAIDNTYTT
+346 INEEPVQWASDNTYTT
-361 IMGEYGLFVNVQFGL
+361 TMGEYGLFVTVQFGL

-382 VNAGEHGTIEHKNKV
+382 VNAGEHGTIEHKNKL
-397 DDSQDYLYGDTA
+397 DDSQDYKYGDTA

-521 NIDTETLKNKSV
+521 NTDIATFGNKSV

-552 DSSYLAALTLDGVT
+552 DSSYLAAFTLDGVT

-571 ISKVNPITGIYCSS
+571 ISTVNPITGIYCSS

-672 SGSTFVSTGKWLDAE
+672 SGSTFVSTGKWLDASE

-694 KYKTTAGSWGSG
+694 KYKTTAGSWKAG

-778 VVTENNVVKKTL
+778 VVTENNVVKSNIAEVVAKSE
-790 KELNEMTTDD
+790 KDD
-800 DANLYVTTGLLTKIE
+800 TKLYYVTGVVKDIYDETHGNIHLLDKTTGQSMI
-815 NAQYGNL
+815 
-822 YLTDKATGE
+822 
-831 ELYVYGTYL
+831 VYGTYL
-840 DNNYSFDGTKFSFDK
+840 TNEYSFDGSKFSFKQSDSTP
-855 GAKVI
+855 I
-860 TSDYLG
+860 TKEYIG
-866 KEITVAGTFKNY
+866 KEITVAGTLGFHGGAGQIANGFVLDAKADKY
-878 NGTTK
+878 NDDLT
-883 ELVNAVVIDSSA
+883 VS
-895 EKVAAKVV
+895 
-903 TEYDAEKGT
+903 YDNNKGT
-912 VTVEEGKLGDKLKV
+912 VVLSKENPQLGDEV
-926 TATPKEGYKV
+926 TITATPKEGYRLSKV
-936 SSIKVNDQALTVAE
+936 TLKTVDDVE
-950 DNTAEFT
+950 SDITSTLKFT
-957 AELNNKVVVEFVS
+957 AGLKDTITVEFVS
-970 ESAPVAKVYNVS
+970 DSTPVATVHEVVFNGENNNEPVGAYDKTWTNTTNEIKYVIVNGNNNTNEWDYIKFGRKKVASIGNIHTLSPFVNPIASSTITIDSITVAKV
-982 FNKDNNKK
+982 
-990 IVNGYENNWTNVS
+990 
-1003 DDITYNVENCNN
+1003 
-1015 NGTAEGQIG
+1015 
-1024 KTEWNYIRIGSKN
+1024 
-1037 NPSVG
+1037 
-1042 SIATA
+1042 
-1047 TPFVEAIAESAIT
+1047 
-1060 IDKVNVTYINS
+1060 NS
-1071 IKLLVST
+1071 IKFYIST
-1078 SKDFTTDTTTSYD
+1078 NEDFSNAEVYNLAIKTGVIETT
-1091 VKVAKGEQITK
+1091 V
-1102 ITTPVA
+1102 TTPVA
-1108 NAYYKYVI
+1108 NAFYKYEF
-1116 DCKQTNKKIGNGP
+1116 DCQSGSGNGFV
-1129 IQISKITFTTV
+1129 QISKVTFTEKV
-1140 AE
+1140 

>member
-41 DSSTTQPGSNNP
+41 DSSTTQPGSTNP

-219 TVTIGTIE
+219 TVTIGTFE

-257 FFKVNGSDVDY
+257 FFKVNGSAVDY
-268 ETKEDSTTGKTYG
+268 VTKEDSITGKTYG

-294 TAEFKLGVYP
+294 TAEFKLGVYS
-304 IEWDTPTHGT
+304 IEWDAPAHGT
-314 IAVEGGKTQ
+314 IAVESGKTQ
-323 ATYGDEVKFIFT
+323 ATYGEEVKFVFT
-335 PETGYEIKYLA
+335 PETGYEIKYLT
-346 INEEQVQAIDNTYTT
+346 INEEPVQWASDNTYTT
-361 IMGEYGLFVNVQFGL
+361 TMGEYGLFVTVQFGL

-382 VNAGEHGTIEHKNKV
+382 VNAGEHGTIEHKNKA
-397 DDSQDYLYGDTA
+397 DDTQDYLYGDTS

-469 VINEIK
+469 VIDEIK

-514 NGMLRDA
+514 NGMFRDA
-521 NIDTETLKNKSV
+521 NTDIATFGNKSV
-533 TLKNGNIV
+533 TLKNGSII

-552 DSSYLAALTLDGVT
+552 DSSYLAAFTLDGVT

-571 ISKVNPITGIYCSS
+571 ISTVNPITGIYCSS

-672 SGSTFVSTGKWLDAE
+672 SGSTFVSTGKWLDSE

-694 KYKTTAGSWGSG
+694 KYKTAAGSWKSG

-778 VVTENNVVKKTL
+778 VVTENNVVKSNIAEVVAKSE
-790 KELNEMTTDD
+790 KDD
-800 DANLYVTTGLLTKIE
+800 TKLYYVTGVVKDIYDETHGNIHLLDKTTGQSMI
-815 NAQYGNL
+815 
-822 YLTDKATGE
+822 
-831 ELYVYGTYL
+831 VYGTYL
-840 DNNYSFDGTKFSFDK
+840 TNEYSFDGSKFSFKQSDSTP
-855 GAKVI
+855 I
-860 TSDYLG
+860 TKEYIG
-866 KEITVAGTFKNY
+866 KEITVAGTLGFHGGAGQIANGFVLDAKADKY
-878 NGTTK
+878 NDDLT
-883 ELVNAVVIDSSA
+883 VS
-895 EKVAAKVV
+895 
-903 TEYDAEKGT
+903 YDNNKGT
-912 VTVEEGKLGDKLKV
+912 VVLSKENPQLGDEV
-926 TATPKEGYKV
+926 TITATPKEGYRLSKV
-936 SSIKVNDQALTVAE
+936 TLKTIDDVESDITSTLK
-950 DNTAEFT
+950 FT
-957 AELNNKVVVEFVS
+957 AGLKDTITVEFVS
-970 ESAPVAKVYNVS
+970 DSTPVATVHEVV
-982 FNKDNNKK
+982 FNGENNNEPVGAYDKTWTNTTNGIK
-990 IVNGYENNWTNVS
+990 YVIVNG
-1003 DDITYNVENCNN
+1003 NN
-1015 NGTAEGQIG
+1015 NTNKWDYIKFGCKKVASIG
-1024 KTEWNYIRIGSKN
+1024 NIHTLS
-1037 NPSVG
+1037 
-1042 SIATA
+1042 
-1047 TPFVEAIAESAIT
+1047 PFVNPIASSTIT
-1060 IDKVNVTYINS
+1060 IDSIIAAKVNS
-1071 IKLLVST
+1071 IKFYIST
-1078 SKDFTTDTTTSYD
+1078 NDNFSDATVYNLAIKAGVIETT
-1091 VKVAKGEQITK
+1091 V
-1102 ITTPVA
+1102 TTPVA
-1108 NAYYKYVI
+1108 NAYYKYEF
-1116 DCKQTNKKIGNGP
+1116 DCQSGSGNGFV
-1129 IQISKITFTTV
+1129 QISKVTFTEKV
-1140 AE
+1140 

>member
-1 MKYMLRLNWRENK
+1 
-14 FQTMKKKNHLIAL
+14 MKKKNHLIAL
-27 SVLIASLVGCNGGT
+27 SVLIASLVGCNGGN

-185 VNGADVALD
+185 VNDVDVALD

-219 TVTIGTIE
+219 TVTIGTME

-247 ITSETGYDVS
+247 ITSETGYEVN
-257 FFKVNGSDVDY
+257 FFKVNGISVKY
-268 ETKEDSTTGKTYG
+268 EAKEDPTTGKTYG

-294 TAEFKLGVYP
+294 TAEFKLAVYT
-304 IEWDTPTHGT
+304 IEWDTPAHGT
-314 IAVEGGKTQ
+314 IAVEGDKAS
-323 ATYGDEVKFIFT
+323 ATYGEEVKFIFT
-335 PETGYEIKYLA
+335 PETGYEIKYLT
-346 INEEQVQAIDNTYTT
+346 INEEQVQWASDNTYTT
-361 IMGEYGLFVNVQFGL
+361 IMGEYGLFVTVQFGL

-382 VNAGEHGTIEHKNKV
+382 VNAGEHGTIEHKNKA
-397 DDSQDYLYGDTA
+397 DDTQDYLYGDTA

-419 MIETITVDGKAIEVP
+419 MIETITVDGKTIQVP

-469 VINEIK
+469 VIDEIK

-521 NIDTETLKNKSV
+521 NTDTATFGNKSV
-533 TLKNGNIV
+533 TLKNGKII

-552 DSSYLAALTLDGVT
+552 DSSYLAAFTLDGVT

-571 ISKVNPITGIYCSS
+571 ISTVNPITGIYCSS

-636 NTAFLGNTEGIK
+636 NTGFLGNTEGIK

-672 SGSTFVSTGKWLDAE
+672 SGSTFVSTGKWLDASE
-687 ANVTTNT
+687 ANATTNT
-694 KYKTTAGSWGSG
+694 KYKTTAGSWKTG

-734 NKFTVAKGDKMSIH
+734 NKFTAAKGDKMSIH

-763 AVEAYGYDHDEDKTT
+763 AVEAYGYDHDEDETT
-778 VVTENNVVKKTL
+778 VVTENNVVKSNIAEVVAKSE
-790 KELNEMTTDD
+790 KDD
-800 DANLYVTTGLLTKIE
+800 TKLYYVTGVVKDIYDETHGNIHLLDKTTGQSMI
-815 NAQYGNL
+815 
-822 YLTDKATGE
+822 
-831 ELYVYGTYL
+831 VYGTYL
-840 DNNYSFDGTKFSFDK
+840 TNEYSFDGSKFSFKQSDSTP
-855 GAKVI
+855 I
-860 TSDYLG
+860 TKEYIG
-866 KEITVAGTFKNY
+866 KEITVAGTLGFHGGAGQIVNGFVLDAKADKY
-878 NGTTK
+878 NDDLT
-883 ELVNAVVIDSSA
+883 VS
-895 EKVAAKVV
+895 
-903 TEYDAEKGT
+903 YDNSKGT
-912 VTVEEGKLGDKLKV
+912 VVLSKENPQLGDEV
-926 TATPKEGYKV
+926 TITATPKEGYRLSKV
-936 SSIKVNDQALTVAE
+936 TLKTIDDVESDITSTLK
-950 DNTAEFT
+950 FT
-957 AELNNKVVVEFVS
+957 AGLKDTITVEFVS
-970 ESAPVAKVYNVS
+970 DSTPVATVHEVV
-982 FNKDNNKK
+982 FNGENNNEPVGAYDKTWTNTTNGIK
-990 IVNGYENNWTNVS
+990 YVIVNG
-1003 DDITYNVENCNN
+1003 NN
-1015 NGTAEGQIG
+1015 NTNKWDYIKFGRKKVASIG
-1024 KTEWNYIRIGSKN
+1024 NIHTLSPFA
-1037 NPSVG
+1037 NP
-1042 SIATA
+1042 IASST
-1047 TPFVEAIAESAIT
+1047 IT
-1060 IDKVNVTYINS
+1060 IDSITAAKVNS
-1071 IKLLVST
+1071 IKFYIST
-1078 SKDFTTDTTTSYD
+1078 NEDFSNAEVHNLAIKTGVIETT
-1091 VKVAKGEQITK
+1091 V
-1102 ITTPVA
+1102 TTPVA
-1108 NAYYKYVI
+1108 NAYYKYEF
-1116 DCKQTNKKIGNGP
+1116 DCQSGSGNGFV
-1129 IQISKITFTTV
+1129 QISKVTFTEKV
-1140 AE
+1140 

>member
-27 SVLIASLVGCNGGT
+27 SVLIASLVGCNGGN

-185 VNGADVALD
+185 VNDADVALD

-247 ITSETGYDVS
+247 ITSDTGYDVS
-257 FFKVNGSDVDY
+257 SFKVNGSDADY
-268 ETKEDSTTGKTYG
+268 VTKEDSTTGKTYW

-294 TAEFKLGVYP
+294 TAEFKLAVYS

-323 ATYGDEVKFIFT
+323 ATYGEEVKFIFT
-335 PETGYEIKYLA
+335 PETGYEIKYLT
-346 INEEQVQAIDNTYTT
+346 INEEQVQASNNTYTT
-361 IMGEYGLFVNVQFGL
+361 TMGEYGLFVTVQFGL

-397 DDSQDYLYGDTA
+397 DDSQDYKYGDTA
-409 VVTVTPNEGF
+409 VITVTPNEGF

-461 TISEFTDS
+461 TISEFTDA

-521 NIDTETLKNKSV
+521 NTDTTTLGNKSV

-552 DSSYLAALTLDGVT
+552 DSSYLAAFTLDGVT

-571 ISKVNPITGIYCSS
+571 ISTVNPITGIYCSS

-648 VVVKNSTFTADRQA
+648 VVVKDSTFTADRQA
-662 VIARTGNWDI
+662 VIARTGKWDI
-672 SGSTFVSTGKWLDAE
+672 SGSTFVSTGKWLDASE

-694 KYKTTAGSWGSG
+694 KYKTTAGSWKAG

-734 NKFTVAKGDKMSIH
+734 NKFTVVKGDKMSIH

-778 VVTENNVVKKTL
+778 VVTENNVVKKTF

-800 DANLYVTTGLLTKIE
+800 DANLYVTTGVLTKIE
-815 NAQYGNL
+815 NAQFGNL

-840 DNNYSFDGTKFSFDK
+840 DNNYSFDGTEFLFDK

-866 KEITVAGTFKNY
+866 KEITIAGTFKNY
-878 NGTTK
+878 NGTK

-912 VTVEEGKLGDKLKV
+912 VTVEEGKVGDKLTV

-970 ESAPVAKVYNVS
+970 ESAPVAKVYTVS
-982 FNKDNNKK
+982 FVKDNCESSTDYVSNKAWK
-990 IVNGYENNWTNVS
+990 NTTDGLTYSIVN
-1003 DDITYNVENCNN
+1003 CANN
-1015 NGTAEGQIG
+1015 NKGWDFIKA
-1024 KTEWNYIRIGSKN
+1024 GSKKKD
-1037 NPSVG
+1037 
-1042 SIATA
+1042 SIATI
-1047 TPFVEAIAESAIT
+1047 TTDSPFTEAIAESAIT
-1060 IDKVNVTYINS
+1060 IDSVNNEFINS

-1078 SKDFTTDTTTSYD
+1078 SADFTTDTTTSYD
-1091 VKVAKGEQITK
+1091 VNVAKGEQTTK
-1102 ITTPVA
+1102 IKTPVA
-1108 NAYYKYVI
+1108 NAYYRYVI
-1116 DCKQTNKKIGNGP
+1116 DCKKASSNGP
-1129 IQISKITFTTV
+1129 IAISKITFTTV

>member
-1 MKYMLRLNWRENK
+1 
-14 FQTMKKKNHLIAL
+14 MKKKNHLIAL
-27 SVLIASLVGCNGGT
+27 AVLIASLVGCNGGN

-62 QPEKKTGTVTIGA
+62 QPVKKTGTVTIGA

-185 VNGADVALD
+185 VNDADVALD
-194 GNNQAVVVMVAGGL
+194 GNNQVVVVMVAGGL

-227 HGAVTADKMTAKIGE
+227 HGTVTADKMTAKIGE

-247 ITSETGYDVS
+247 ITSDTGYDVN

-268 ETKEDSTTGKTYG
+268 VNKEDPTTGKTYG

-294 TAEFKLGVYP
+294 TAEFKLGVYS

-314 IAVEGGKTQ
+314 IAVEGDKKS
-323 ATYGDEVKFIFT
+323 ATYGEEVKFIFT
-335 PETGYEIKYLA
+335 PETGYEIKYLT
-346 INEEQVQAIDNTYTT
+346 INEEQVQWASDNTYTT
-361 IMGEYGLFVNVQFGL
+361 IMGEYGLFVTVQFGL

-382 VNAGEHGTIEHKNKV
+382 VNAGEHGTIEHKNKA

-409 VVTVTPNEGF
+409 VVTVTPNEGY

-469 VINEIK
+469 VIDEIK
-475 NAQDIKVKLAGDV
+475 NAQDIKVKIAGDV
-488 TLGVTLPLAKGTTE
+488 TLGVALPLAKGTTE

-521 NIDTETLKNKSV
+521 NTDTATFGNKSV
-533 TLKNGNIV
+533 TLKNGKII

-552 DSSYLAALTLDGVT
+552 DSSYLAAFTLDGVT

-571 ISKVNPITGIYCSS
+571 ISTDNPITGIYCSS

-636 NTAFLGNTEGIK
+636 NTGFLGNTEGIK

-672 SGSTFVSTGKWLDAE
+672 SGSTFVSTGKWLDASE

-694 KYKTTAGSWGSG
+694 KYKTTAGSWKTG

-763 AVEAYGYDHDEDKTT
+763 AVEAYGYDHDEDETT

-800 DANLYVTTGLLTKIE
+800 DANLYVTTGVLTEIK
-815 NAQYGNL
+815 NAQFGNL

-831 ELYVYGTYL
+831 ELYVFGTYL

-878 NGTTK
+878 NGTK
-883 ELVNAVVIDSSA
+883 ELVNAVVLDSSV

-912 VTVEEGKLGDKLKV
+912 VTVEEGKLGDKLTV

-936 SSIKVNDQALTVAE
+936 SSIKVNDQALTVAD

-970 ESAPVAKVYNVS
+970 ESAPVAKVYTVS
-982 FNKDNNKK
+982 FVKDNCQSSTDYVSGKAWTNTTDGLTYSIVNCANNKK
-990 IVNGYENNWTNVS
+990 QWDFIK
-1003 DDITYNVENCNN
+1003 
-1015 NGTAEGQIG
+1015 A
-1024 KTEWNYIRIGSKN
+1024 GSKN
-1037 NPSVG
+1037 KD
-1042 SIATA
+1042 SIGTI
-1047 TPFVEAIAESAIT
+1047 TTDSPFAEAIAEST
-1060 IDKVNVTYINS
+1060 IKIDAVTPTSINS

-1078 SKDFTTDTTTSYD
+1078 SADFTTDTTTSYD
-1091 VKVAKGEQITK
+1091 VNVAKGQQTTK

-1108 NAYYKYVI
+1108 NAYYRYVI
-1116 DCKQTNKKIGNGP
+1116 DCKKASKNGP

-1140 AE
+1140 AK

>member
-1 MKYMLRLNWRENK
+1 
-14 FQTMKKKNHLIAL
+14 MKKKNHLIAL

-83 DKMTAEVGADVT
+83 DKITAEVGADVT

-140 INSAAVTITQADH
+140 INSAAVIITQADH

-185 VNGADVALD
+185 VNNADVALD

-219 TVTIGTIE
+219 TVTIGAVE

-247 ITSETGYDVS
+247 ITSDTGYDVS
-257 FFKVNGSDVDY
+257 FFKVNGSAVDY
-268 ETKEDSTTGKTYG
+268 ETKEDSTTGKTYW

-294 TAEFKLGVYP
+294 TAEFKLGVYS
-304 IEWDTPTHGT
+304 IDWDAPTHGT
-314 IAVEGGKTQ
+314 IAVEGDKKS
-323 ATYGDEVKFIFT
+323 ATYGEEVKFIFT
-335 PETGYEIKYLA
+335 PETGYEIKNLT
-346 INEEQVQAIDNTYTT
+346 INNEKVQWASDNTYTT
-361 IMGEYGLFVNVQFGL
+361 TMGEYGLFVNVQFGL

-382 VNAGEHGTIEHKNKV
+382 VNAGEHGTIEHKNKA
-397 DDSQDYLYGDTA
+397 DNSQNYLYGNTA

-469 VINEIK
+469 VIDEIK

-488 TLGVTLPLAKGTTE
+488 TLGVALPLAKGTTE

-521 NIDTETLKNKSV
+521 NTDTTTFGNKSV
-533 TLKNGNIV
+533 ILKNGSII

-552 DSSYLAALTLDGVT
+552 DSSYLAAFTLDGVT

-571 ISKVNPITGIYCSS
+571 ISTVNPITGIYCSS

-694 KYKTTAGSWGSG
+694 KYKTTAGSWKSG

-763 AVEAYGYDHDEDKTT
+763 AVEAYGYDHDEDETT

-800 DANLYVTTGLLTKIE
+800 DANLYVTTGVLTEIK
-815 NAQYGNL
+815 NTQFGNL

-831 ELYVYGTYL
+831 ELYVFGTYL
-840 DNNYSFDGTKFSFDK
+840 DNTYSFDGTNFSFDK
-855 GAKVI
+855 GGAEVI

-866 KEITVAGTFKNY
+866 KEITVAGTFKNFK
-878 NGTTK
+878 GTK

-912 VTVEEGKLGDKLKV
+912 VTVEEGKLGDKLTV
-926 TATPKEGYKV
+926 TATPKAGYKV
-936 SSIKVNDQALTVAE
+936 SSIKVNDQALTVAD

-970 ESAPVAKVYNVS
+970 ESAPVAKVYTVS
-982 FNKDNNKK
+982 FVKDNCESSTDYVSNKAWTNTTDGLTYS
-990 IVNGYENNWTNVS
+990 IVN
-1003 DDITYNVENCNN
+1003 CANN
-1015 NGTAEGQIG
+1015 NKGWDFIKA
-1024 KTEWNYIRIGSKN
+1024 GSKEKD
-1037 NPSVG
+1037 
-1042 SIATA
+1042 SIATI
-1047 TPFVEAIAESAIT
+1047 TTDSPFTEAIAESAIT
-1060 IDKVNVTYINS
+1060 IDKVTIADINS

-1078 SKDFTTDTTTSYD
+1078 SANFTTDTKTYD
-1091 VKVAKGEQITK
+1091 VNVAEGEPTTK

-1108 NAYYKYVI
+1108 NAYYRYVI
-1116 DCKQTNKKIGNGP
+1116 DCKKSSNNKNGI

-1140 AE
+1140 AK

>member
-1 MKYMLRLNWRENK
+1 
-14 FQTMKKKNHLIAL
+14 MKKKNHLIAL
-27 SVLIASLVGCNGGT
+27 SVLIASLVGCNGGN

-62 QPEKKTGTVTIGA
+62 QPVKKTGTVTIGA

-185 VNGADVALD
+185 VNDADVALD
-194 GNNQAVVVMVAGGL
+194 GNNKAVVVMVAGGL

-247 ITSETGYDVS
+247 ITSDTGYDVS
-257 FFKVNGSDVDY
+257 SFKVNGSDADY
-268 ETKEDSTTGKTYG
+268 VTKEDSTTGKTYW

-294 TAEFKLGVYP
+294 TAEFKLGVYS
-304 IEWDTPTHGT
+304 IEWDPTTHGT
-314 IAVEGGKTQ
+314 IAVEGGKTS
-323 ATYGDEVKFIFT
+323 ATYGEDVKFIFT
-335 PETGYEIKYLA
+335 PETGYEIKYLT
-346 INEEQVQAIDNTYTT
+346 INEEPVQWASDNTFTT
-361 IMGEYGLFVNVQFGL
+361 TMSEYGLFVNVQFGL

-382 VNAGEHGTIEHKNKV
+382 VNAGEHGTIEHKNKA
-397 DDSQDYLYGDTA
+397 DDSQNYLYGDTA
-409 VVTVTPNEGF
+409 VVTVTPNEGY

-488 TLGVTLPLAKGTTE
+488 TLVVTLPLAKGTTE

-521 NIDTETLKNKSV
+521 NTDIATFGNKFV
-533 TLKNGNIV
+533 TLKNGSII

-552 DSSYLAALTLDGVT
+552 DSSYLAAFTLDGVT

-571 ISKVNPITGIYCSS
+571 ISTVNPITGIYCSS

-636 NTAFLGNTEGIK
+636 NTGFLGNTEGIK

-672 SGSTFVSTGKWLDAE
+672 SGSTFVSTGKWLNASE

-694 KYKTTAGSWGSG
+694 KYKTTAGSWKAG

-800 DANLYVTTGLLTKIE
+800 DANLYVTTGVLTEIKTPK
-815 NAQYGNL
+815 YGSL

-831 ELYVYGTYL
+831 ELYVHGTYL
-840 DNNYSFDGTKFSFDK
+840 DNNYSFDGTQFSFDK
-855 GAKVI
+855 GGAEVI

-866 KEITVAGTFKNY
+866 KEITVAGTFQNY
-878 NGTTK
+878 QGTTK

-912 VTVEEGKLGDKLKV
+912 VIVEEGKVGDKLTV

-970 ESAPVAKVYNVS
+970 ESAPVAKVYNVL

-990 IVNGYENNWTNVS
+990 GVQGYKNDWTNVS
-1003 DDITYNVENCNN
+1003 DGITYNVVNCNN
-1015 NGTAEGQIG
+1015 NNN
-1024 KTEWNYIRIGSKN
+1024 EWDFIRIGSKKN
-1037 NPSVG
+1037 VSVG
-1042 SIATA
+1042 SITTA
-1047 TPFVEAIAESAIT
+1047 SQFAEAIAESAIT
-1060 IDKVNVTYINS
+1060 IDKGVVTNDINS

-1078 SKDFTTDTTTSYD
+1078 SENFTDDTTTSYD
-1091 VKVAKGEQITK
+1091 VNVAEGEQKTK
-1102 ITTPVA
+1102 IKTPVA
-1108 NAYYKYVI
+1108 NAYYRYVI
-1116 DCKQTNKKIGNGP
+1116 DCKEASKNGP

>member
-1 MKYMLRLNWRENK
+1 
-14 FQTMKKKNHLIAL
+14 MKKKNHLIAL
-27 SVLIASLVGCNGGT
+27 SVLIASLVGCNGGN

-62 QPEKKTGTVTIGA
+62 QPVKKTGTVTIGA
-75 VEHGSVTA
+75 FEHGSVTA

-164 IGENVTFTVA
+164 IGE
-174 PEANYVVSSFK
+174 
-185 VNGADVALD
+185 
-194 GNNQAVVVMVAGGL
+194 
-208 NVTASFELGSG
+208 
-219 TVTIGTIE
+219 
-227 HGAVTADKMTAKIGE
+227 

-247 ITSETGYDVS
+247 ITSDTGYDVS
-257 FFKVNGSDVDY
+257 SFKVNGSDVDY
-268 ETKEDSTTGKTYG
+268 VTKEDSTTGKTYW

-294 TAEFKLGVYP
+294 TAEFKLAVYS

-314 IAVEGGKTQ
+314 IAVEGGKTS
-323 ATYGDEVKFIFT
+323 ATYGEEVKFVFT
-335 PETGYEIKYLA
+335 PETGYEIKYLT
-346 INEEQVQAIDNTYTT
+346 INEEPVQWASDNTYTT
-361 IMGEYGLFVNVQFGL
+361 TMGEYGLFVTVQFGL

-514 NGMLRDA
+514 NGMFRDA
-521 NIDTETLKNKSV
+521 NTDTATFGNKSV
-533 TLKNGNIV
+533 TLKNGSIV

-552 DSSYLAALTLDGVT
+552 DSSYLAAFTLDGVT
-566 VSNSS
+566 VSNNS
-571 ISKVNPITGIYCSS
+571 ISTVNPITGIYCSS

-672 SGSTFVSTGKWLDAE
+672 SGSTFVSTGKWLNASE

-694 KYKTTAGSWGSG
+694 KYKTTAGSWKAG

-763 AVEAYGYDHDEDKTT
+763 AVEAYGYDHDEDETT

-800 DANLYVTTGLLTKIE
+800 DANLYVTTGVLTEIK
-815 NAQYGNL
+815 NAQFGNL

-831 ELYVYGTYL
+831 ELYVHGTYL
-840 DNNYSFDGTKFSFDK
+840 DNNYLFDGTQFSFDK
-855 GAKVI
+855 GGAEVI

-866 KEITVAGTFKNY
+866 KEITVAGTFQNY
-878 NGTTK
+878 QGTTK

-912 VTVEEGKLGDKLKV
+912 VTVEEGKVGDKLTV

-936 SSIKVNDQALTVAE
+936 SSIKVNDQALTVAD

-970 ESAPVAKVYNVS
+970 ESAPVVKVYTVS
-982 FNKDNNKK
+982 FVKDNNEA
-990 IVNGYENNWTNVS
+990 VNDYVSTLKNTSDNLKFTIANGNNYKGTWDYVKFGTKS
-1003 DDITYNVENCNN
+1003 ASKGTIT
-1015 NGTAEGQIG
+1015 TD
-1024 KTEWNYIRIGSKN
+1024 S
-1037 NPSVG
+1037 
-1042 SIATA
+1042 
-1047 TPFVEAIAESAIT
+1047 PFAEAIA
-1060 IDKVNVTYINS
+1060 
-1071 IKLLVST
+1071 
-1078 SKDFTTDTTTSYD
+1078 
-1091 VKVAKGEQITK
+1091 
-1102 ITTPVA
+1102 
-1108 NAYYKYVI
+1108 
-1116 DCKQTNKKIGNGP
+1116 
-1129 IQISKITFTTV
+1129 
-1140 AE
+1140 

>member
-1 MKYMLRLNWRENK
+1 MLRLNWRENK

-27 SVLIASLVGCNGGT
+27 SVLIASLVGCNGGN

-185 VNGADVALD
+185 VNDVDVALD

-219 TVTIGTIE
+219 TVTIGTME

-247 ITSETGYDVS
+247 ITSETGYEVN
-257 FFKVNGSDVDY
+257 FFKVNGISVKY
-268 ETKEDSTTGKTYG
+268 EAKEDPTTGKTYG

-294 TAEFKLGVYP
+294 TAEFKLAVYT
-304 IEWDTPTHGT
+304 IEWDTPAHGT
-314 IAVEGGKTQ
+314 IAVEGDKKS
-323 ATYGDEVKFIFT
+323 ATYGEEVKFIFT
-335 PETGYEIKYLA
+335 PETGYEIKYLTV
-346 INEEQVQAIDNTYTT
+346 NEEQVQWANDNTYTT
-361 IMGEYGLFVNVQFGL
+361 IMGEYGLFVTVQFGL

-382 VNAGEHGTIEHKNKV
+382 VNAGEHGTIEHKNKA
-397 DDSQDYLYGDTA
+397 DDTQDYLYGDTA

-419 MIETITVDGKAIEVP
+419 MIETITVDGKTIQVP

-469 VINEIK
+469 VIDEIK

-521 NIDTETLKNKSV
+521 NTDTATFGNKSV
-533 TLKNGNIV
+533 TLKNGKII

-552 DSSYLAALTLDGVT
+552 DSSYLAAFTLDGVT

-571 ISKVNPITGIYCSS
+571 ISTVNPITGIYCSS

-636 NTAFLGNTEGIK
+636 NTGFLGNTEGIK

-672 SGSTFVSTGKWLDAE
+672 SGSTFVSTGKWLDASE

-694 KYKTTAGSWGSG
+694 KYKTTAGSWKTG

-778 VVTENNVVKKTL
+778 VVTENNVVKSNIAEVVAKSE
-790 KELNEMTTDD
+790 KDD
-800 DANLYVTTGLLTKIE
+800 TKLYYVTGVVKDIYDETHGNIHLLDKTTGQSMI
-815 NAQYGNL
+815 
-822 YLTDKATGE
+822 
-831 ELYVYGTYL
+831 VYGTYL
-840 DNNYSFDGTKFSFDK
+840 TNEYSFDGSKFSFKQSDSTP
-855 GAKVI
+855 I
-860 TSDYLG
+860 TKEYIG
-866 KEITVAGTFKNY
+866 KEITVAGTLGFHGGAGQIVNGFVLDAKADKY
-878 NGTTK
+878 NDDLT
-883 ELVNAVVIDSSA
+883 VS
-895 EKVAAKVV
+895 
-903 TEYDAEKGT
+903 YDNSKGT
-912 VTVEEGKLGDKLKV
+912 VVLSKENPQLGDEV
-926 TATPKEGYKV
+926 TITATPKEGYRLSKV
-936 SSIKVNDQALTVAE
+936 TLKTIDDVESDITSTLK
-950 DNTAEFT
+950 FT
-957 AELNNKVVVEFVS
+957 AGLKDTITVEFVS
-970 ESAPVAKVYNVS
+970 DSTPVATVHEVV
-982 FNKDNNKK
+982 FNGENNNEPVGAYDKTWTNTTNGIK
-990 IVNGYENNWTNVS
+990 YVIVNG
-1003 DDITYNVENCNN
+1003 NN
-1015 NGTAEGQIG
+1015 NTNKWDYIKFGRKKVASIG
-1024 KTEWNYIRIGSKN
+1024 NIHTLSPFA
-1037 NPSVG
+1037 NP
-1042 SIATA
+1042 IASST
-1047 TPFVEAIAESAIT
+1047 IT
-1060 IDKVNVTYINS
+1060 IDSITAAKVNS
-1071 IKLLVST
+1071 IKFYIST
-1078 SKDFTTDTTTSYD
+1078 NEDFSNAEVHNLAIKTGVIETT
-1091 VKVAKGEQITK
+1091 V
-1102 ITTPVA
+1102 TTPVA
-1108 NAYYKYVI
+1108 NAYYKYEF
-1116 DCKQTNKKIGNGP
+1116 DCQSGSGNGFV
-1129 IQISKITFTTV
+1129 QISKVTFTEKV
-1140 AE
+1140 

>member
-185 VNGADVALD
+185 VNDADVALD

-219 TVTIGTIE
+219 TVTIGTFE

-247 ITSETGYDVS
+247 ITSDTGYDVS
-257 FFKVNGSDVDY
+257 FFKVNGSAVDY
-268 ETKEDSTTGKTYG
+268 VTKEDSTTGKTYG

-304 IEWDTPTHGT
+304 IEWDTPAHGT

-335 PETGYEIKYLA
+335 PETGYEIKYLT
-346 INEEQVQAIDNTYTT
+346 INEEQVQASDNTYTT
-361 IMGEYGLFVNVQFGL
+361 TMGEYGLFVTVQFGL

-382 VNAGEHGTIEHKNKV
+382 VNAGEHGTIEHKNKA
-397 DDSQDYLYGDTA
+397 DNSQDYLYGDTA
-409 VVTVTPNEGF
+409 VVTVTPNEGY

-521 NIDTETLKNKSV
+521 STDTAAFGNKSV
-533 TLKNGNIV
+533 TLKNGSII

-552 DSSYLAALTLDGVT
+552 DSSYLAAFTLDGVT

-571 ISKVNPITGIYCSS
+571 ISTVNPITGIYCSS

-694 KYKTTAGSWGSG
+694 KYKTTAGSWKAG
-706 NEVVSGGLILGDER
+706 NEVVSGGLILGDES

-800 DANLYVTTGLLTKIE
+800 DANLYVTTGVLTEIK
-815 NAQYGNL
+815 NTQFGNL

-831 ELYVYGTYL
+831 ELYVFGTYL
-840 DNNYSFDGTKFSFDK
+840 DNNYSFDGTNFSFDK
-855 GAKVI
+855 GGAEVI

-866 KEITVAGTFKNY
+866 KEITVAGTFKNFK
-878 NGTTK
+878 GTK

-912 VTVEEGKLGDKLKV
+912 VTVEEGKLGDKLTV

-936 SSIKVNDQALTVAE
+936 SSIKVNDQALTVAD

-957 AELNNKVVVEFVS
+957 AELNNKVVVDFVS
-970 ESAPVAKVYNVS
+970 ESAPVAKVYTVS
-982 FNKDNNKK
+982 FVKANCESSTDYVSNKAWTNTTDGLTYSIVNCANNNKGWDFIK
-990 IVNGYENNWTNVS
+990 
-1003 DDITYNVENCNN
+1003 
-1015 NGTAEGQIG
+1015 A
-1024 KTEWNYIRIGSKN
+1024 GSSKKD
-1037 NPSVG
+1037 
-1042 SIATA
+1042 SIATI
-1047 TPFVEAIAESAIT
+1047 TTDSPFAEAIAESAIT

-1078 SKDFTTDTTTSYD
+1078 SKDFTTDTTTSYN
-1091 VKVAKGEQITK
+1091 VNIAEGEQTTK
-1102 ITTPVA
+1102 IKTPVA
-1108 NAYYKYVI
+1108 NAYYRYVI
-1116 DCKQTNKKIGNGP
+1116 DCKKASKNGP
-1129 IQISKITFTTV
+1129 IAISKITFTTV

>member
-1 MKYMLRLNWRENK
+1 
-14 FQTMKKKNHLIAL
+14 MKKKNHLIAL

-185 VNGADVALD
+185 VNDADVALD
-194 GNNQAVVVMVAGGL
+194 GNNKAVVVMVAGGL

-219 TVTIGTIE
+219 TVTIGNFE

-247 ITSETGYDVS
+247 ITSDTGYDVS
-257 FFKVNGSDVDY
+257 FFKVNGNAVDY
-268 ETKEDSTTGKTYG
+268 VTKEDSTTGKTYG
-281 EAKVKMVSGGLTV
+281 EAKVKMVEGGLTV

-335 PETGYEIKYLA
+335 PDTGYEIKYLA
-346 INEEQVQAIDNTYTT
+346 INDGQVQWASDNTYTT
-361 IMGEYGLFVNVQFGL
+361 TMGEYGLFVTVQFGL

-382 VNAGEHGTIEHKNKV
+382 VNAGEHGTIEHKNKA
-397 DDSQDYLYGDTA
+397 DNSQVYLYGDTA

-521 NIDTETLKNKSV
+521 NTDIATFGSKSV
-533 TLKNGNIV
+533 TLKNGSIV

-552 DSSYLAALTLDGVT
+552 DSSYLAAFTLDGVT

-571 ISKVNPITGIYCSS
+571 ISTVNPITGIYCSS

-636 NTAFLGNTEGIK
+636 NTGFLGNTEGIK

-672 SGSTFVSTGKWLDAE
+672 SGSTFVSTGKWLNASE

-694 KYKTTAGSWGSG
+694 KYKTTAGSWKAG

-800 DANLYVTTGLLTKIE
+800 DANLYVTTGVLTEIK

-831 ELYVYGTYL
+831 ELYVHGTYL
-840 DNNYSFDGTKFSFDK
+840 DNNYSFDGTQFSFDK
-855 GAKVI
+855 GGAEVI

-866 KEITVAGTFKNY
+866 KEITVAGTFQNFK
-878 NGTTK
+878 GTK

-912 VTVEEGKLGDKLKV
+912 VTVEEGKLGDKLTV

-936 SSIKVNDQALTVAE
+936 SSIKVNDQALSVAD

-970 ESAPVAKVYNVS
+970 ESAPVAKVYTVS
-982 FNKDNNKK
+982 FVKANNEAVNDYVSTWKNTSDNLKFT
-990 IVNGYENNWTNVS
+990 IANGNN
-1003 DDITYNVENCNN
+1003 YK
-1015 NGTAEGQIG
+1015 GTWDYV
-1024 KTEWNYIRIGSKN
+1024 KFGSKKVA
-1037 NPSVG
+1037 SKG
-1042 SIATA
+1042 TITTDS
-1047 TPFVEAIAESAIT
+1047 PFVEAIAESTIT
-1060 IDKVNVTYINS
+1060 IDKVNDASINS

-1078 SKDFTTDTTTSYD
+1078 SDKFTDDTTTSYD
-1091 VKVAKGEQITK
+1091 VKVAEGKQTTK
-1102 ITTPVA
+1102 IKTPVA
-1108 NAYYKYVI
+1108 NAYYRYVI
-1116 DCKQTNKKIGNGP
+1116 DCKKALNGS
-1129 IQISKITFTTV
+1129 IAISKITFTTV

>member
-41 DSSTTQPGSNNP
+41 DSSTTQPGSTNP

-95 FTVTPDENYSV
+95 LTVTPDENYSV

-219 TVTIGTIE
+219 TVTIGTFE

-257 FFKVNGSDVDY
+257 FFKVNGSAVDY
-268 ETKEDSTTGKTYG
+268 VTKEDSTTGKTYG

-294 TAEFKLGVYP
+294 TAEFKLGVYS
-304 IEWDTPTHGT
+304 IEWDAPAHGT
-314 IAVEGGKTQ
+314 IAVESGKTQ
-323 ATYGDEVKFIFT
+323 ATYGEEVKFVFT
-335 PETGYEIKYLA
+335 PETGYEIKYLT
-346 INEEQVQAIDNTYTT
+346 INEEPVQWASDNTYTT
-361 IMGEYGLFVNVQFGL
+361 TMGEYGLFVTVQFGL

-382 VNAGEHGTIEHKNKV
+382 VNAGEHGTIEHKNKA
-397 DDSQDYLYGDTA
+397 DDTQDYLYGDTS

-434 EDKKGGYSFEQLV
+434 KDKKGGYSFEQLV

-469 VINEIK
+469 VIDEIK

-514 NGMLRDA
+514 NGMFRDA
-521 NIDTETLKNKSV
+521 NTDIATFGNKSV
-533 TLKNGNIV
+533 TLKNGSII

-552 DSSYLAALTLDGVT
+552 DSSYLAAFTLDGVT

-571 ISKVNPITGIYCSS
+571 ISTVNPITGIYCSS

-672 SGSTFVSTGKWLDAE
+672 SGSTFVSTGKWLDSE

-694 KYKTTAGSWGSG
+694 KYKTAAGSWKSG

-778 VVTENNVVKKTL
+778 VVTENNVVKSNIAEVVAKSE
-790 KELNEMTTDD
+790 KDD
-800 DANLYVTTGLLTKIE
+800 TKLYYVTGVVKDIYDETHGNIHLLDKTTGQSMI
-815 NAQYGNL
+815 
-822 YLTDKATGE
+822 
-831 ELYVYGTYL
+831 VYGTYL
-840 DNNYSFDGTKFSFDK
+840 TNEYSFDGSKFSFKQSDSTP
-855 GAKVI
+855 I
-860 TSDYLG
+860 TKEYIG
-866 KEITVAGTFKNY
+866 KEITVAGTLGFHGGAGQIANGFVLDAKADKY
-878 NGTTK
+878 NDDLT
-883 ELVNAVVIDSSA
+883 VS
-895 EKVAAKVV
+895 
-903 TEYDAEKGT
+903 YDNNKGT
-912 VTVEEGKLGDKLKV
+912 VVLSKENPQLGDEV
-926 TATPKEGYKV
+926 TITATPKEGYRLSKV
-936 SSIKVNDQALTVAE
+936 TLKTIDDVESDITSTLK
-950 DNTAEFT
+950 FT
-957 AELNNKVVVEFVS
+957 AGLKDTITVEFVS
-970 ESAPVAKVYNVS
+970 DSTPVATVHEVV
-982 FNKDNNKK
+982 FNGENNNEPVDAYDKTWTNTTNGIK
-990 IVNGYENNWTNVS
+990 YVIVNG
-1003 DDITYNVENCNN
+1003 NN
-1015 NGTAEGQIG
+1015 NTNKWDYIKFGRKKVASIG
-1024 KTEWNYIRIGSKN
+1024 NIHTLS
-1037 NPSVG
+1037 
-1042 SIATA
+1042 
-1047 TPFVEAIAESAIT
+1047 PFVNPIASSTIT
-1060 IDKVNVTYINS
+1060 IDSIIAAKVNS
-1071 IKLLVST
+1071 IKFYIST
-1078 SKDFTTDTTTSYD
+1078 NDNFSDATVYNLAIKAGVIETT
-1091 VKVAKGEQITK
+1091 V
-1102 ITTPVA
+1102 TTPVA
-1108 NAYYKYVI
+1108 NAYYKYEF
-1116 DCKQTNKKIGNGP
+1116 DCQSGSGNGFV
-1129 IQISKITFTTV
+1129 QISKVTFTEKV
-1140 AE
+1140 

>member
-27 SVLIASLVGCNGGT
+27 SVLIASLVGCNGGN
-41 DSSTTQPGSNNP
+41 DSSTTQPGSNNS

-185 VNGADVALD
+185 VNDADVALD

-219 TVTIGTIE
+219 TVTIGTME

-247 ITSETGYDVS
+247 ITSDTGYDVN
-257 FFKVNGSDVDY
+257 FFKVNGISVKY
-268 ETKEDSTTGKTYG
+268 EAKEDPTTGKTYG

-294 TAEFKLGVYP
+294 TAEFKLAVYT
-304 IEWDTPTHGT
+304 IEWDTPAHGT
-314 IAVEGGKTQ
+314 IAVEGDKKS
-323 ATYGDEVKFIFT
+323 ATYGEEVKFIFT
-335 PETGYEIKYLA
+335 PETGYEIKYLTV
-346 INEEQVQAIDNTYTT
+346 NEEQVQWANDNTYTT
-361 IMGEYGLFVNVQFGL
+361 IMGEYGLFVTVQFGL

-382 VNAGEHGTIEHKNKV
+382 VNAGEHGTIEHKNKA
-397 DDSQDYLYGDTA
+397 DDTQDYLYGDTA

-419 MIETITVDGKAIEVP
+419 MIETITVDGKTIQVP

-469 VINEIK
+469 VIDEIK

-488 TLGVTLPLAKGTTE
+488 TLGVALPLAKGTTE

-521 NIDTETLKNKSV
+521 NTDTATFGNKSV
-533 TLKNGNIV
+533 TLKNGKII

-552 DSSYLAALTLDGVT
+552 DSSYLAAFTLDGVT

-571 ISKVNPITGIYCSS
+571 ISTVNPITGIYCSS

-636 NTAFLGNTEGIK
+636 NTGFLGNTEGIK

-672 SGSTFVSTGKWLDAE
+672 SGSTFVSTGKWLDASE

-694 KYKTTAGSWGSG
+694 KYKTTAGSWKTG

-763 AVEAYGYDHDEDKTT
+763 AVEAYGYDHDEDETT

-800 DANLYVTTGLLTKIE
+800 DANLYVTTGVLTKIKTP
-815 NAQYGNL
+815 QYGNL

-878 NGTTK
+878 NGTK

-903 TEYDAEKGT
+903 TEYDVEKGT
-912 VTVEEGKLGDKLKV
+912 VTVEEGKLGDKLTV

-936 SSIKVNDQALTVAE
+936 SSIKVNDQALTVA
-950 DNTAEFT
+950 DNNTAEFT

-970 ESAPVAKVYNVS
+970 ESAPVAKVYTVS
-982 FNKDNNKK
+982 FVKANCESSTDYVSNKAWKNTTDGLTYSIVNCANNNKQWDFIK
-990 IVNGYENNWTNVS
+990 
-1003 DDITYNVENCNN
+1003 
-1015 NGTAEGQIG
+1015 A
-1024 KTEWNYIRIGSKN
+1024 GSSKKD
-1037 NPSVG
+1037 
-1042 SIATA
+1042 SIATITTDSSFA
-1047 TPFVEAIAESAIT
+1047 EAIAESAIT
-1060 IDKVNVTYINS
+1060 IDDVNDAYINS

-1078 SKDFTTDTTTSYD
+1078 SENFTDDTTTPYD
-1091 VKVAKGEQITK
+1091 VNVAKGEQTTK

-1108 NAYYKYVI
+1108 KAYYKYVI
-1116 DCKQTNKKIGNGP
+1116 DCKKASKKNGS
-1129 IQISKITFTTV
+1129 ISISKITFTTV

>member
-1 MKYMLRLNWRENK
+1 
-14 FQTMKKKNHLIAL
+14 MKKKNHLIAL
-27 SVLIASLVGCNGGT
+27 SVLIASLVGCNGGN

-185 VNGADVALD
+185 VNDADVALD

-208 NVTASFELGSG
+208 DVTASFELGSG

-247 ITSETGYDVS
+247 ITSDTGYDVS
-257 FFKVNGSDVDY
+257 SFKVNGSDVDY
-268 ETKEDSTTGKTYG
+268 VTKEDSTTGKTYW

-294 TAEFKLGVYP
+294 TAEFKLAVYS

-314 IAVEGGKTQ
+314 IAVEGGKTS

-335 PETGYEIKYLA
+335 PETGYEIKYLT
-346 INEEQVQAIDNTYTT
+346 INEEPVQWASDNTFTT
-361 IMGEYGLFVNVQFGL
+361 TMGEYGLFVTVQFGL

-382 VNAGEHGTIEHKNKV
+382 VNAGEHGTIEHKNKL
-397 DDSQDYLYGDTA
+397 DDSQDYKYGDTA

-434 EDKKGGYSFEQLV
+434 EDKKGGYSFEQSV
-447 EKDLNISATFTDVH
+447 KKDLNISATFTDVH

-469 VINEIK
+469 VIAEIK

-521 NIDTETLKNKSV
+521 NTDIATFGNKSV
-533 TLKNGNIV
+533 TLKNGSIV

-552 DSSYLAALTLDGVT
+552 DSSYLAAFTLDGVT

-571 ISKVNPITGIYCSS
+571 ISTVNPITGIYCSS

-648 VVVKNSTFTADRQA
+648 VVVKDSTFTADRQA

-694 KYKTTAGSWGSG
+694 KYKTTAGSWKTG

-800 DANLYVTTGLLTKIE
+800 DANLYVTTGVLTEIK
-815 NAQYGNL
+815 NTQFGNL

-831 ELYVYGTYL
+831 ELYVFGTYL
-840 DNNYSFDGTKFSFDK
+840 DNTYSFDGTQFSFDQK
-855 GAKVI
+855 GAEVI

-878 NGTTK
+878 KGTK

-912 VTVEEGKLGDKLKV
+912 VTVEEGKLGDKLTV

-970 ESAPVAKVYNVS
+970 NLLPLAKVYTVS
-982 FNKDNNKK
+982 FVKANCESSTDYVSNKAWTNTTDGLTYSIVNCANNNKGWDFIK
-990 IVNGYENNWTNVS
+990 
-1003 DDITYNVENCNN
+1003 
-1015 NGTAEGQIG
+1015 A
-1024 KTEWNYIRIGSKN
+1024 GSKKKD
-1037 NPSVG
+1037 
-1042 SIATA
+1042 SIGTI
-1047 TPFVEAIAESAIT
+1047 TTDSPFAEAIAESAIT

-1078 SKDFTTDTTTSYD
+1078 SKDFTTDTTTSYN
-1091 VKVAKGEQITK
+1091 VNIAEGEQTTK
-1102 ITTPVA
+1102 IKTPVA
-1108 NAYYKYVI
+1108 NAYYRYVI
-1116 DCKQTNKKIGNGP
+1116 DCKKASSNGP

-1140 AE
+1140 AK

>member
-185 VNGADVALD
+185 VNDADVALD

-227 HGAVTADKMTAKIGE
+227 HGSVTADKMTAKIGE

-247 ITSETGYDVS
+247 ITSDTGYDVS

-304 IEWDTPTHGT
+304 IEWDTPAHGT
-314 IAVEGGKTQ
+314 IAVESGKTQ
-323 ATYGDEVKFIFT
+323 ATYGEEVKFIFT
-335 PETGYEIKYLA
+335 PETGYEIKYLT
-346 INEEQVQAIDNTYTT
+346 INEEQVQASDNTYTT
-361 IMGEYGLFVNVQFGL
+361 TMGEYGLFVNVQFGL

-469 VINEIK
+469 VIDEIK

-521 NIDTETLKNKSV
+521 STDTATFGNKSV
-533 TLKNGNIV
+533 TLKNGSIV

-552 DSSYLAALTLDGVT
+552 DSSYLAAFTLDGVT

-571 ISKVNPITGIYCSS
+571 ISTDNPITGIYCSS

-615 GENKTITIDNTK
+615 GENKTIIIDNTK

-694 KYKTTAGSWGSG
+694 KYKTTAGSWKAG

-800 DANLYVTTGLLTKIE
+800 DANLYVTTGVLTEIK
-815 NAQYGNL
+815 NTQFGNL

-831 ELYVYGTYL
+831 ELYVFGTYL
-840 DNNYSFDGTKFSFDK
+840 DNNYSFDGTNFSFDK
-855 GAKVI
+855 GGAEVI

-866 KEITVAGTFKNY
+866 KEITVAGTFKNFK
-878 NGTTK
+878 GTK

-912 VTVEEGKLGDKLKV
+912 VTVEEGKLGDKLTV

-970 ESAPVAKVYNVS
+970 ESAPVAKVYNVL
-982 FNKDNNKK
+982 FNKENNKK
-990 IVNGYENNWTNVS
+990 GVGGYDKEWTNVS
-1003 DDITYNVENCNN
+1003 DGITYNVKNCNN
-1015 NGTAEGQIG
+1015 NNND
-1024 KTEWNYIRIGSKN
+1024 WNYIRIGYTKG
-1037 NPSVG
+1037 PSVG

-1047 TPFVEAIAESAIT
+1047 SPFVEAIAESAIT
-1060 IDKVNVTYINS
+1060 IDKVNVAYINS

-1078 SKDFTTDTTTSYD
+1078 SADFTTDTKTYD
-1091 VKVAKGEQITK
+1091 VNVAAEVQTTK

-1116 DCKQTNKKIGNGP
+1116 DCKKASKNGP

>member
-41 DSSTTQPGSNNP
+41 DSSTTQPGSTNP

-164 IGENVTFTVA
+164 IGEKVTFTVA

-219 TVTIGTIE
+219 TVTIGTFE

-257 FFKVNGSDVDY
+257 FFKVNGSAVDY
-268 ETKEDSTTGKTYG
+268 VTKEESTTGKTYG

-314 IAVEGGKTQ
+314 IAVESGKTQ
-323 ATYGDEVKFIFT
+323 ATYGEEVKFIFT
-335 PETGYEIKYLA
+335 PETGYEIKYLTV
-346 INEEQVQAIDNTYTT
+346 NEEPVQWASDNTYTT
-361 IMGEYGLFVNVQFGL
+361 TMGEYGLFVTVQFGL

-382 VNAGEHGTIEHKNKV
+382 VNAGEHGTIEHKNKA
-397 DDSQDYLYGDTA
+397 DDTQDYLYGDTS

-521 NIDTETLKNKSV
+521 NTDIATFGNKSV
-533 TLKNGNIV
+533 TLKNGSII

-552 DSSYLAALTLDGVT
+552 DSSYLAAFTLDGVT

-571 ISKVNPITGIYCSS
+571 ISTVNPITGIYCSS

-672 SGSTFVSTGKWLDAE
+672 SGSTFVSTGKWLDSE

-694 KYKTTAGSWGSG
+694 KYKTAAGSWNSG

-800 DANLYVTTGLLTKIE
+800 EANLYVTTGVLTEIK
-815 NAQYGNL
+815 NAQFGNL

-831 ELYVYGTYL
+831 ELYVHGTYL

-855 GAKVI
+855 GGAEVI

-866 KEITVAGTFKNY
+866 KEITVAGTFKNFK
-878 NGTTK
+878 GTK

-912 VTVEEGKLGDKLKV
+912 VTVEEGKLGDKLTV
-926 TATPKEGYKV
+926 TATPKAGYKV
-936 SSIKVNDQALTVAE
+936 SSVKVNDQALTVAE

-970 ESAPVAKVYNVS
+970 ESAPVAKVYTVS
-982 FNKDNNKK
+982 FVKANCGKGSTDYYQNKVWKNTTDGLTYS
-990 IVNGYENNWTNVS
+990 IVN
-1003 DDITYNVENCNN
+1003 CAN
-1015 NGTAEGQIG
+1015 NGS
-1024 KTEWNYIRIGSKN
+1024 KDWDYIK
-1037 NPSVG
+1037 VG
-1042 SIATA
+1042 SNRQDSIGTI
-1047 TPFVEAIAESAIT
+1047 TTDKPFAEDIAESAIT
-1060 IDKVNVTYINS
+1060 IDSVNDAYINS

-1078 SKDFTTDTTTSYD
+1078 SADFKTNTASYD
-1091 VKVAKGEQITK
+1091 VKVAKGEQTTK
-1102 ITTPVA
+1102 IKTPVA
-1108 NAYYKYVI
+1108 NAYYRYVI
-1116 DCKQTNKKIGNGP
+1116 DCKQSKKNGP
-1129 IQISKITFTTV
+1129 IAISKITFTTV

>member
-27 SVLIASLVGCNGGT
+27 SVLIASLVGCNGGN

-185 VNGADVALD
+185 VNDADVTLD

-219 TVTIGTIE
+219 TVTIGTME

-247 ITSETGYDVS
+247 ITSETGYEVN
-257 FFKVNGSDVDY
+257 FFKVNGSDVRY
-268 ETKEDSTTGKTYG
+268 ETKEDPTTGKTYG

-294 TAEFKLGVYP
+294 TAEFKLAVYT

-314 IAVEGGKTQ
+314 IAVEGDKKS
-323 ATYGDEVKFIFT
+323 ATYGEEVKFIFT
-335 PETGYEIKYLA
+335 PETGYEIKYLT
-346 INEEQVQAIDNTYTT
+346 INEEQVQWANDNTYTT
-361 IMGEYGLFVNVQFGL
+361 IMGEYGLFVTVQFGL

-382 VNAGEHGTIEHKNKV
+382 VNAGEHGTIEHKNKA
-397 DDSQDYLYGDTA
+397 DDTQDYLYGDTA

-419 MIETITVDGKAIEVP
+419 MIETIIVDGKAIQVP

-469 VINEIK
+469 VINEIE

-502 YDLDGHTITSTL
+502 YDLGGHTITSTL

-521 NIDTETLKNKSV
+521 NTDTTTFGNKSV
-533 TLKNGNIV
+533 TLKNGKII

-566 VSNSS
+566 VSNNT
-571 ISKVNPITGIYCSS
+571 ISTDNPITGIYCSS

-636 NTAFLGNTEGIK
+636 NTGFLGNTEGIK

-672 SGSTFVSTGKWLDAE
+672 SGSTFVSTGKWLDASE

-694 KYKTTAGSWGSG
+694 KYKTTAGSWKTG

-734 NKFTVAKGDKMSIH
+734 NKFTVVKGDKMSIH

-763 AVEAYGYDHDEDKTT
+763 AVETYGYDHDEDKTT

-878 NGTTK
+878 NGTK
-883 ELVNAVVIDSSA
+883 ELVNTVVIDSSA

-912 VTVEEGKLGDKLKV
+912 VTVEEGKVGDKLTV

-936 SSIKVNDQALTVAE
+936 SSIKVNDQALTVAD

-970 ESAPVAKVYNVS
+970 ESAPVAKVYTVS
-982 FNKDNNKK
+982 FVKANNEA
-990 IVNGYENNWTNVS
+990 VNGYNFTWKNTSDNLKFTIANGNN
-1003 DDITYNVENCNN
+1003 YQ
-1015 NGTAEGQIG
+1015 GTWDYV
-1024 KTEWNYIRIGSKN
+1024 KFGSKKVA
-1037 NPSVG
+1037 SKG
-1042 SIATA
+1042 TITTDS
-1047 TPFVEAIAESAIT
+1047 PFAEAIAESAIT
-1060 IDKVNVTYINS
+1060 IDKVNDASINS

-1078 SKDFTTDTTTSYD
+1078 SANFTTDTTTSYD
-1091 VKVAKGEQITK
+1091 VNVAKGEQTTK
-1102 ITTPVA
+1102 IKTPVA
-1108 NAYYKYVI
+1108 NAYYRYVI
-1116 DCKQTNKKIGNGP
+1116 DCKKASNGS

>member
-1 MKYMLRLNWRENK
+1 
-14 FQTMKKKNHLIAL
+14 MKKKNHLIAL

-185 VNGADVALD
+185 VNDADVALD

-208 NVTASFELGSG
+208 NVTASFEFGSG
-219 TVTIGTIE
+219 TVTIGTFE

-247 ITSETGYDVS
+247 ITSDTGYDVS
-257 FFKVNGSDVDY
+257 FFKVNGSAVDY
-268 ETKEDSTTGKTYG
+268 VNKEDSTTGKTYG

-294 TAEFKLGVYP
+294 TVEFKLGVYP

-323 ATYGDEVKFIFT
+323 ATYGDDVKFIFT
-335 PETGYEIKYLA
+335 PDTGYEIKYLT
-346 INEEQVQAIDNTYTT
+346 INDEQVQASDNTYTT
-361 IMGEYGLFVNVQFGL
+361 TMGEYGLFVTVQFGL

-382 VNAGEHGTIEHKNKV
+382 VNAGEHGTIEHKNKA

-488 TLGVTLPLAKGTTE
+488 TLGVALPLAKGTTE

-571 ISKVNPITGIYCSS
+571 ISTVNPITGIYCSS

-706 NEVVSGGLILGDER
+706 NEVVSGGLILGDESTR
-720 TSAYNT
+720 AYNT

-800 DANLYVTTGLLTKIE
+800 DANLYVTTGVLTEIK

-831 ELYVYGTYL
+831 ELYVHGTYL
-840 DNNYSFDGTKFSFDK
+840 DNNYSFDGTQFSFDK
-855 GAKVI
+855 GAEVI

-866 KEITVAGTFKNY
+866 KEITVAGTFKNFK
-878 NGTTK
+878 GTK

-912 VTVEEGKLGDKLKV
+912 VTVEEGKLGDKLTV

-970 ESAPVAKVYNVS
+970 ESAPVAKVYTVS
-982 FNKDNNKK
+982 FVKANCESSTDYYQNKVWKNTTDGLTYSIVNCANNNKQWDFIK
-990 IVNGYENNWTNVS
+990 AGSRRQDSIGT
-1003 DDITYNVENCNN
+1003 IT
-1015 NGTAEGQIG
+1015 TD
-1024 KTEWNYIRIGSKN
+1024 S
-1037 NPSVG
+1037 
-1042 SIATA
+1042 
-1047 TPFVEAIAESAIT
+1047 PFAEAIAEST
-1060 IDKVNVTYINS
+1060 IKIDAVTPESINS

-1078 SKDFTTDTTTSYD
+1078 SANFTTDTTTSYD
-1091 VKVAKGEQITK
+1091 VNVAKGEQTTK
-1102 ITTPVA
+1102 IKTPVA
-1108 NAYYKYVI
+1108 NAYYRYVI
-1116 DCKQTNKKIGNGP
+1116 DCKKASNGS

>member
-1 MKYMLRLNWRENK
+1 
-14 FQTMKKKNHLIAL
+14 MKKKNHLIAL

-83 DKMTAEVGADVT
+83 DK
-95 FTVTPDENYSV
+95 
-106 KSFKVNNDEKQLNDS
+106 
-121 NQVVVKMVEGGLT
+121 
-134 VSAEFE
+134 
-140 INSAAVTITQADH
+140 
-153 GSISADKSTAK
+153 STAK

-219 TVTIGTIE
+219 TVTIGTFE

-247 ITSETGYDVS
+247 ITSDTGYDVS
-257 FFKVNGSDVDY
+257 FFKVNGSNVDY
-268 ETKEDSTTGKTYG
+268 VTKEDSTTGKTYG

-294 TAEFKLGVYP
+294 TAEFKLGVYS
-304 IEWDTPTHGT
+304 IEWDAPAHGT
-314 IAVEGGKTQ
+314 IAVEGGKTS
-323 ATYGDEVKFIFT
+323 APYGEDVKFIFT
-335 PETGYEIKYLA
+335 PETGYEIKYLTV
-346 INEEQVQAIDNTYTT
+346 NEEPVQWASDNTYTT
-361 IMGEYGLFVNVQFGL
+361 TMGEYGLFVTVQFGL

-382 VNAGEHGTIEHKNKV
+382 VNAGEHGTIEHKNKA
-397 DDSQDYLYGDTA
+397 DDTQDYLYGDTS
-409 VVTVTPNEGF
+409 VVTVTPNEGY

-488 TLGVTLPLAKGTTE
+488 TLGVVLPLAKGTTE

-521 NIDTETLKNKSV
+521 NTDIATFGNKSV
-533 TLKNGNIV
+533 TLKNGSII

-552 DSSYLAALTLDGVT
+552 DSSYLAAFTLDGVT

-571 ISKVNPITGIYCSS
+571 ISTVNPITGIYCSS

-694 KYKTTAGSWGSG
+694 KYKTAAGSWRSG
-706 NEVVSGGLILGDER
+706 NEVVSGGLILGDES

-734 NKFTVAKGDKMSIH
+734 NKFTVAKGDKVSIH

-800 DANLYVTTGLLTKIE
+800 DANLYVTTGVLTEIK
-815 NAQYGNL
+815 NAQFGNL

-831 ELYVYGTYL
+831 ELYVFGTYL
-840 DNNYSFDGTKFSFDK
+840 DNNYSFDGTNFSFDK
-855 GAKVI
+855 GGAEVI

-866 KEITVAGTFKNY
+866 KEITVAGTFKNFK
-878 NGTTK
+878 GTK

-912 VTVEEGKLGDKLKV
+912 VTVEEGKLGDKLTV

-970 ESAPVAKVYNVS
+970 ESAPVAKVYTVS
-982 FNKDNNKK
+982 FVKDNCQSSTDYVSNKAWTNTTDGLTYS
-990 IVNGYENNWTNVS
+990 IVN
-1003 DDITYNVENCNN
+1003 CANN
-1015 NGTAEGQIG
+1015 N
-1024 KTEWNYIRIGSKN
+1024 KEWDFIKAGSKKKD
-1037 NPSVG
+1037 
-1042 SIATA
+1042 SIGTI
-1047 TPFVEAIAESAIT
+1047 TTDSPFAEAIAESAIT

-1078 SKDFTTDTTTSYD
+1078 SKDFTTDTTTSYN
-1091 VKVAKGEQITK
+1091 VNVAEGEQTTK

-1108 NAYYKYVI
+1108 NAHYRYVI
-1116 DCKQTNKKIGNGP
+1116 DCKKASSNGP

-1140 AE
+1140 AK

>member
-1 MKYMLRLNWRENK
+1 MLRLNWRENK

-27 SVLIASLVGCNGGT
+27 SVLIASLVGCNGGN

-106 KSFKVNNDEKQLNDS
+106 KSFKVNNDEKQLNES

-185 VNGADVALD
+185 VNDADVALD

-219 TVTIGTIE
+219 TVTIGTME

-247 ITSETGYDVS
+247 ITSETGYEVN
-257 FFKVNGSDVDY
+257 FFKVNGISVKY
-268 ETKEDSTTGKTYG
+268 EAKEDPTTGKTYG

-294 TAEFKLGVYP
+294 TAEFKLAVYT

-314 IAVEGGKTQ
+314 IAVEGDKTK
-323 ATYGDEVKFIFT
+323 ATYGEEVKFIFT
-335 PETGYEIKYLA
+335 PETGYEIKYLT
-346 INEEQVQAIDNTYTT
+346 INEEQVQWASDNTYTT
-361 IMGEYGLFVNVQFGL
+361 IMGEYGLFVTVQFGL

-382 VNAGEHGTIEHKNKV
+382 VNAGEHGTIEHKNKA
-397 DDSQDYLYGDTA
+397 DDTQDYLYGDTA

-419 MIETITVDGKAIEVP
+419 MIETITVDGKAIQVP

-469 VINEIK
+469 VIDEIK

-488 TLGVTLPLAKGTTE
+488 TLGVALPLAKGTTE
-502 YDLDGHTITSTL
+502 YDLGGHTITSTL

-521 NIDTETLKNKSV
+521 NTDTATFGNKSV
-533 TLKNGNIV
+533 TLKNGKII

-552 DSSYLAALTLDGVT
+552 DSSYLAAFTLDGVT

-571 ISKVNPITGIYCSS
+571 ISTVNPITGIYCSS

-636 NTAFLGNTEGIK
+636 NTGFLGNTEGIK

-672 SGSTFVSTGKWLDAE
+672 SGSTFVSTGKWLDASE

-694 KYKTTAGSWGSG
+694 KYKTTAGSWKTG

-726 PVVATLKD
+726 PVVATLND

-748 SDGTVATTVTMDALT
+748 SDGAVATTVTMDALT
-763 AVEAYGYDHDEDKTT
+763 AVEAYGYDHDEDETT

-800 DANLYVTTGLLTKIE
+800 NANLYVTTGVLTKIK
-815 NAQYGNL
+815 NAQFGNL

-831 ELYVYGTYL
+831 ELYVFGTYL

-866 KEITVAGTFKNY
+866 KEITVAGTFKNFK
-878 NGTTK
+878 GTK

-895 EKVAAKVV
+895 EKIAAKVV

-912 VTVEEGKLGDKLKV
+912 VTVEEGKLGDKLTV

-936 SSIKVNDQALTVAE
+936 SSIKVNDQALTVAD

-970 ESAPVAKVYNVS
+970 ESAPVAKVYTVS
-982 FNKDNNKK
+982 FVKANCQSSSDYVSNKAWKNTTDGLTYSIVNCANNNKGWDFIK
-990 IVNGYENNWTNVS
+990 
-1003 DDITYNVENCNN
+1003 
-1015 NGTAEGQIG
+1015 A
-1024 KTEWNYIRIGSKN
+1024 GSKKQD
-1037 NPSVG
+1037 
-1042 SIATA
+1042 SIGTI
-1047 TPFVEAIAESAIT
+1047 TTDSPFAEAIAESAIT
-1060 IDKVNVTYINS
+1060 IDKVTIADINS

-1078 SKDFTTDTTTSYD
+1078 SADFTADTTTSYD
-1091 VKVAKGEQITK
+1091 VNVAEGEQTTK
-1102 ITTPVA
+1102 IKTPVA
-1108 NAYYKYVI
+1108 NAYYRYVI
-1116 DCKQTNKKIGNGP
+1116 DCKKSSNNRNGI

>member
-1 MKYMLRLNWRENK
+1 
-14 FQTMKKKNHLIAL
+14 MKKKNHLIAL
-27 SVLIASLVGCNGGT
+27 SVLIASLVGCNGGN

-153 GSISADKSTAK
+153 GSISADKSNAK

-185 VNGADVALD
+185 VNDADVALD

-247 ITSETGYDVS
+247 ITSDTGYDVS
-257 FFKVNGSDVDY
+257 SFKVNGSDADY
-268 ETKEDSTTGKTYG
+268 VTKEDSTTRKTYW

-294 TAEFKLGVYP
+294 TAEFKLAVYS
-304 IEWDTPTHGT
+304 IEWDAPTHGT
-314 IAVEGGKTQ
+314 IAVEGGKTS

-335 PETGYEIKYLA
+335 PETGYEIKYLT
-346 INEEQVQAIDNTYTT
+346 INEEPVQWASDNTFTT
-361 IMGEYGLFVNVQFGL
+361 TMGEYGLFVTVQFGL

-397 DDSQDYLYGDTA
+397 DDSQDYKYGDTA

-461 TISEFTDS
+461 TISEFTDA

-521 NIDTETLKNKSV
+521 NTDTKTFGNKSV
-533 TLKNGNIV
+533 TLKNGSIV

-552 DSSYLAALTLDGVT
+552 DSSYLAAFTLDGVT

-571 ISKVNPITGIYCSS
+571 ISTVNPITGIYCSS

-672 SGSTFVSTGKWLDAE
+672 SGSTFVSTGKWLNASE

-694 KYKTTAGSWGSG
+694 KYKTTAGSWKAG
-706 NEVVSGGLILGDER
+706 NEVVSGGLILGDET

-778 VVTENNVVKKTL
+778 VVTENNVVKKTF

-800 DANLYVTTGLLTKIE
+800 DANLYVTTGVLTKIE

-840 DNNYSFDGTKFSFDK
+840 DNNYSFDGTEFLFDK

-866 KEITVAGTFKNY
+866 KEITIAGTFKNY
-878 NGTTK
+878 NGTK

-903 TEYDAEKGT
+903 TEYDTEKGT
-912 VTVEEGKLGDKLKV
+912 VTVEEGKVGDKLTV

-970 ESAPVAKVYNVS
+970 ESAPVAKVYTVS
-982 FNKDNNKK
+982 FVKDNNQAVNDYVSTWKNTSDNLKFTIANGNNFDGAWDYVRFGTKK
-990 IVNGYENNWTNVS
+990 GDSTGT
-1003 DDITYNVENCNN
+1003 IT
-1015 NGTAEGQIG
+1015 TD
-1024 KTEWNYIRIGSKN
+1024 S
-1037 NPSVG
+1037 
-1042 SIATA
+1042 
-1047 TPFVEAIAESAIT
+1047 PFAEAIAESAIT
-1060 IDKVNVTYINS
+1060 IDKVTIASIDS

-1078 SKDFTTDTTTSYD
+1078 SADFKTNTTSYN
-1091 VKVAKGEQITK
+1091 VNVAEGKQTTK

-1108 NAYYKYVI
+1108 NAYYKYEI
-1116 DCKQTNKKIGNGP
+1116 NCKKASKNGP

>member
-1 MKYMLRLNWRENK
+1 
-14 FQTMKKKNHLIAL
+14 MKKKNHLIAL
-27 SVLIASLVGCNGGT
+27 SVLIASLVGCNGGN

-164 IGENVTFTVA
+164 IGE
-174 PEANYVVSSFK
+174 
-185 VNGADVALD
+185 
-194 GNNQAVVVMVAGGL
+194 
-208 NVTASFELGSG
+208 
-219 TVTIGTIE
+219 
-227 HGAVTADKMTAKIGE
+227 

-247 ITSETGYDVS
+247 ITSDTGYDVN
-257 FFKVNGSDVDY
+257 FFKVNGISVKY
-268 ETKEDSTTGKTYG
+268 EAKEDPTTGKTYG

-294 TAEFKLGVYP
+294 TAEFKLAVYT
-304 IEWDTPTHGT
+304 IEWDNPAHGT
-314 IAVEGGKTQ
+314 IAVEGDKAS
-323 ATYGDEVKFIFT
+323 ATYGEEVKFIFT
-335 PETGYEIKYLA
+335 PETGYEIKYLT
-346 INEEQVQAIDNTYTT
+346 INEEQVQWASDNTYTT
-361 IMGEYGLFVNVQFGL
+361 IMGEYGLFVTVQFGL

-382 VNAGEHGTIEHKNKV
+382 VNAGEHGTIEHKNKA
-397 DDSQDYLYGDTA
+397 DDTQDYLYGDTA

-419 MIETITVDGKAIEVP
+419 MIETITVDGKTIQVP

-488 TLGVTLPLAKGTTE
+488 TLGVALPLAKGTTE
-502 YDLDGHTITSTL
+502 YDLGGHTITSTL

-521 NIDTETLKNKSV
+521 NTDTATFGNKSV
-533 TLKNGNIV
+533 TLKNGKII

-552 DSSYLAALTLDGVT
+552 DSSYLAAFTLDGVT

-571 ISKVNPITGIYCSS
+571 ISTVNPITGIYCSS

-694 KYKTTAGSWGSG
+694 KYKTTAGSWKTG

-878 NGTTK
+878 NGTK
-883 ELVNAVVIDSSA
+883 ELVNTVVIDSSA

-912 VTVEEGKLGDKLKV
+912 VTVEEGKVGDKLTV

-936 SSIKVNDQALTVAE
+936 SSIKVNDQALTVAD

-970 ESAPVAKVYNVS
+970 ESAPVAKVYTVS
-982 FNKDNNKK
+982 FVKANNEA
-990 IVNGYENNWTNVS
+990 VNGYNFTWKNTSDNLKFTIANGNN
-1003 DDITYNVENCNN
+1003 YQ
-1015 NGTAEGQIG
+1015 GTWDYV
-1024 KTEWNYIRIGSKN
+1024 KFGSKKAA
-1037 NPSVG
+1037 SKG
-1042 SIATA
+1042 TITTDS
-1047 TPFVEAIAESAIT
+1047 PFAEAIAESAIT
-1060 IDKVNVTYINS
+1060 IDKVNDASINS

-1078 SKDFTTDTTTSYD
+1078 SANFTTDTTTSYD
-1091 VKVAKGEQITK
+1091 VNVAKGEQTTK
-1102 ITTPVA
+1102 IKTPVA
-1108 NAYYKYVI
+1108 NAYYRYVI
-1116 DCKQTNKKIGNGP
+1116 DCKKASNGS

>member
-1 MKYMLRLNWRENK
+1 
-14 FQTMKKKNHLIAL
+14 MKKKNHLIAL
-27 SVLIASLVGCNGGT
+27 SVLIASLVGCNGGN

-121 NQVVVKMVEGGLT
+121 NQVVVKMVEGGLI

-140 INSAAVTITQADH
+140 INSAVVTITQADH

-185 VNGADVALD
+185 VNDADVALD

-219 TVTIGTIE
+219 TVTIGTME
-227 HGAVTADKMTAKIGE
+227 HGAVTADKMTAMIGE

-247 ITSETGYDVS
+247 ITSETGYEVN
-257 FFKVNGSDVDY
+257 FFKVNGSDVRY
-268 ETKEDSTTGKTYG
+268 ETKEDPTTGKTYG

-294 TAEFKLGVYP
+294 TAEFKLAVYT
-304 IEWDTPTHGT
+304 IEWDTPAHGT
-314 IAVEGGKTQ
+314 IAVEGDKKS
-323 ATYGDEVKFIFT
+323 ATYGEEVKFIFT
-335 PETGYEIKYLA
+335 PETGYEIKYLT
-346 INEEQVQAIDNTYTT
+346 INEEQVQWASDNTYTT
-361 IMGEYGLFVNVQFGL
+361 IMGEYGLFVTVQFGL

-382 VNAGEHGTIEHKNKV
+382 VNAGEHGTIEHKNKA
-397 DDSQDYLYGDTA
+397 DDTQDYLYGDTA

-419 MIETITVDGKAIEVP
+419 MIETITVDGKTIQVP

-469 VINEIK
+469 VIDEIK

-521 NIDTETLKNKSV
+521 NIDTATFGNKSV
-533 TLKNGNIV
+533 TLKNGKII

-552 DSSYLAALTLDGVT
+552 DSSYLAAFTLDGVT

-571 ISKVNPITGIYCSS
+571 ISTVNPITGIYCSS

-636 NTAFLGNTEGIK
+636 NTGFLGNTEGIK

-672 SGSTFVSTGKWLDAE
+672 SGSTFVSTGKWLDASE

-694 KYKTTAGSWGSG
+694 KYKTTAGSWKTG

-734 NKFTVAKGDKMSIH
+734 NKFTVVKGDKMSIH

-800 DANLYVTTGLLTKIE
+800 DANLYVTTGVLTEIK
-815 NAQYGNL
+815 NAQFGNL

-831 ELYVYGTYL
+831 ELYVFGTYL

-866 KEITVAGTFKNY
+866 KEITVAGTFKNFK
-878 NGTTK
+878 GTK

-895 EKVAAKVV
+895 EKIAAKVV

-912 VTVEEGKLGDKLKV
+912 VTVEEGKLGDKLTV

-936 SSIKVNDQALTVAE
+936 SSIKVNDQALTVAD

-970 ESAPVAKVYNVS
+970 DSAPVAKVYNVL
-982 FNKDNNKK
+982 FNKDNNKDK
-990 IVNGYENNWTNVS
+990 VGGYENEWTNVS
-1003 DDITYNVENCNN
+1003 DGITYNVKNCNN
-1015 NGTAEGQIG
+1015 NNNG
-1024 KTEWNYIRIGSKN
+1024 WDFIRIGSKKN
-1037 NPSVG
+1037 ASVG

-1047 TPFVEAIAESAIT
+1047 SPFVEAIAEST
-1060 IDKVNVTYINS
+1060 IKIDAVTSTSINS

-1078 SKDFTTDTTTSYD
+1078 SKDFTTGTATYN
-1091 VKVAKGEQITK
+1091 VNVAEGEQTTK

-1108 NAYYKYVI
+1108 NAYYRYVI
-1116 DCKQTNKKIGNGP
+1116 DCKKASKNGP

>member
-1 MKYMLRLNWRENK
+1 
-14 FQTMKKKNHLIAL
+14 MKKKNHLIAL
-27 SVLIASLVGCNGGT
+27 SVLIASLVGCNGGN

-164 IGENVTFTVA
+164 IGEEVTFTVA
-174 PEANYVVSSFK
+174 PEANYVISSFK
-185 VNGADVALD
+185 VNDADVALD

-242 DVTFK
+242 DVIFK
-247 ITSETGYDVS
+247 ITSDTGYDVS
-257 FFKVNGSDVDY
+257 SFKVNGSDVDY
-268 ETKEDSTTGKTYG
+268 VTKEDSTTGKTYW

-294 TAEFKLGVYP
+294 TAEFKLGVYS
-304 IEWDTPTHGT
+304 IEWDAPTHGT
-314 IAVEGGKTQ
+314 IAVEGGKTS
-323 ATYGDEVKFIFT
+323 ATYGEDVKFIFT
-335 PETGYEIKYLA
+335 PETGYEIKYLT
-346 INEEQVQAIDNTYTT
+346 INEEQVQAINNTYTT
-361 IMGEYGLFVNVQFGL
+361 TMGEYGLFVTVQFGL

-382 VNAGEHGTIEHKNKV
+382 VNAGEHGTIEHKNKA
-397 DDSQDYLYGDTA
+397 DDSQDYKYGDTA
-409 VVTVTPNEGF
+409 VVTVTPNEGY

-469 VINEIK
+469 VIAEIK

-521 NIDTETLKNKSV
+521 NTDIAAFGNKSV
-533 TLKNGNIV
+533 TLKNGSII

-552 DSSYLAALTLDGVT
+552 DSSYLAAFTLDGVT

-571 ISKVNPITGIYCSS
+571 ISTDNPITGIYCSS

-694 KYKTTAGSWGSG
+694 KYKTTTGSWRSG

-800 DANLYVTTGLLTKIE
+800 DANLYVTTGVLTEIK
-815 NAQYGNL
+815 NTQFGNL

-831 ELYVYGTYL
+831 ELYVFGTYL
-840 DNNYSFDGTKFSFDK
+840 DNTYSFDGTQFSFDQK
-855 GAKVI
+855 GAEVI

-878 NGTTK
+878 KGTK

-912 VTVEEGKLGDKLKV
+912 VTVEEGKVGDKLTV

-936 SSIKVNDQALTVAE
+936 SSIKVNDQALTVAD

-970 ESAPVAKVYNVS
+970 ESAPVAKVYTVS
-982 FNKDNNKK
+982 FVKDNCQSSTDYVSNKAWTNTTDGLTYS
-990 IVNGYENNWTNVS
+990 IVN
-1003 DDITYNVENCNN
+1003 CANN
-1015 NGTAEGQIG
+1015 NKGWDFIKA
-1024 KTEWNYIRIGSKN
+1024 GSKKKD
-1037 NPSVG
+1037 
-1042 SIATA
+1042 SIGTI
-1047 TPFVEAIAESAIT
+1047 TTDSPFAEAIAESAIT

-1078 SKDFTTDTTTSYD
+1078 SKDFTTDTTTSYN
-1091 VKVAKGEQITK
+1091 VNIAEGEQTTK
-1102 ITTPVA
+1102 IKTPVA
-1108 NAYYKYVI
+1108 NAYYRYVI
-1116 DCKQTNKKIGNGP
+1116 DCKKASSNGP

>member
-1 MKYMLRLNWRENK
+1 M
-14 FQTMKKKNHLIAL
+14 QKKNHLIAL

-140 INSAAVTITQADH
+140 INSAAVTITQANH

-185 VNGADVALD
+185 VNDADVALD

-219 TVTIGTIE
+219 TVTIGTFE

-247 ITSETGYDVS
+247 ITSDTGYDVS

-521 NIDTETLKNKSV
+521 STDTATFGNKSV
-533 TLKNGNIV
+533 TLKNGSIV

-552 DSSYLAALTLDGVT
+552 DSSYLAAFTLDGVT

-571 ISKVNPITGIYCSS
+571 ISTVNPITGIYCSS

-672 SGSTFVSTGKWLDAE
+672 SGSTFVSTGKWLNAE

-694 KYKTTAGSWGSG
+694 KYKTTAGSWRSG

-800 DANLYVTTGLLTKIE
+800 DANLYVTTGVLTEIK
-815 NAQYGNL
+815 NAQFGNL

-831 ELYVYGTYL
+831 ELYVFGTYL
-840 DNNYSFDGTKFSFDK
+840 DNTYSFDGTQFSFDQK
-855 GAKVI
+855 GAEVI

-878 NGTTK
+878 KGTK

-912 VTVEEGKLGDKLKV
+912 VTVEEGKLGDKLTV
-926 TATPKEGYKV
+926 TATPKAGYKV

-970 ESAPVAKVYNVS
+970 ESAPVAKVYTVS
-982 FNKDNNKK
+982 FVKDNCQSSTDYVSNKAWTNTTDGLTYS
-990 IVNGYENNWTNVS
+990 IVN
-1003 DDITYNVENCNN
+1003 CANN
-1015 NGTAEGQIG
+1015 NKGWDFIKA
-1024 KTEWNYIRIGSKN
+1024 GSKKKD
-1037 NPSVG
+1037 
-1042 SIATA
+1042 SIGTI
-1047 TPFVEAIAESAIT
+1047 TTDSPFAEAIAESAII

-1078 SKDFTTDTTTSYD
+1078 SKDFTTDTTTSYN
-1091 VKVAKGEQITK
+1091 VNVAEGEQTTK

-1108 NAYYKYVI
+1108 NAYYRYVI
-1116 DCKQTNKKIGNGP
+1116 DCKKASSNGP